1 MGLGGIKLAE
11 YADPRA
17 VSRGVGLAASSK
29 AVAARTVRRD
39 DDVTIIA
46 AQVASASGIADYF
59 DTSVMFGDFESRIV
73 DYECTCPA
81 IARFDG
87 LCKHCVALV
96 TTYFTQPHSFRDTGA
111 NRTATRSRRAT
122 SEALARCLAQGAPA
136 PAGAGS
142 RGTGALAL
150 GVAPGSVHLA
160 VRLIFDG
167 RFWSMS
173 LDAEGL
179 QGTYVVRD
187 VEAFAHRVRRG
198 EHFSYGKKLAFAHRL
213 EAFDEPS
220 RAVARKVAELFPDE
234 RLFGG
239 SMFRTAGSKRVVRL
253 RESELADMLA
263 AMGEG
268 AAFTLERRGG
278 IEEEAQARWG
288 RPSDRARA
296 QEKAAPEAGNGVA
309 TSGSA
314 SATSA
319 PTQWIIAEDVPALA
333 LRFVSA
339 EDGYSLALSE
349 PVLVVRGLEEAFVLF
364 DGTAARVTG
373 ADARAFAFLR
383 EAGLTEEGAD
393 AGVSAGAGA
402 GGSVFVAERD
412 AEAFCN
418 RALPVLGETIDVE
431 LPEVWEALRPVAG
444 TLAFYFD
451 VTGKKEAA
459 LIRLVVKAFYGERE
473 VVLESPADSVEEPEL
488 RPASS
493 QAFRDQALEDAAV
506 AMAAQFFDG
515 SMTLPL
521 RQTELAGELLY
532 GGLAQFRAIG
542 DVFTTPAFD
551 RLIVERPPRVSLG
564 LSLRANLI
572 QMDVRE
578 SDLSADELRA
588 MLSAYRR
595 RKRFHRLSDGRIA
608 ALADGDVAA
617 LDDMMRDLGVSADEL
632 LAGGAELPTYQ
643 AFYLDREYGDAVRDR
658 AFEDYLRCLDGPGEP
673 VAVPA
678 SLTGTLRPYQME
690 GFQWLARL
698 ASLGFGGILADEM
711 GLGKT
716 LQMIALVKSLRDTDK
731 LDGPVLVACP
741 ASLVFNWADEFARFA
756 PDVPVCALEGSRPH
770 REALLARAS
779 GVVAEKGRV
788 CGSGRAL
795 GRGDAADGDASEAAA
810 SAVIVA
816 SYDRVRID
824 AASLARIE
832 WSLVVLDEAQYIKNH
847 ATKTTRAVKRLRSRL
862 RFALTGTPVENRL
875 SELWSIFDFLMPG
888 FLGSYERFRERYELG
903 IIGEDEEAAARL
915 RALIEPFVLR
925 RRKADVL
932 TDLPAKFESIRYVP
946 LGREQ
951 RRLYDGAEQRLRED
965 LNAQKRQNASRANRR
980 GRIPDAEKSA
990 VEVLAELTRLR
1001 QIALDPSLVFENY
1014 KGGAEKLG
1022 AIMELVDE
1030 AMEAGRKVLVFSQF
1044 TSYLDVLS
1052 AEFDRRGI
1060 GHFAITGATPKR
1072 ERVRLVNEFNGDE
1085 TPVFLVSLK
1094 AGGTGLNLTGASVVV
1109 HADPWWNAAATD
1121 QATDRA
1127 HRIGQSR
1134 EVDVYKVVAK
1144 GTIEERIVALQEAK
1158 RDLADSV
1165 IAATN
1170 GEALAGL
1177 TRERLAELL
1186 GEAD

>member
-17 VSRGVGLAASSK
+17 VSRGVGIAAHAASI
-29 AVAARTVRRD
+29 ADRRVRRRD
-39 DDVTIIA
+39 DASVITGR
-46 AQVASASGIADYF
+46 VASASGVADYF
-59 DTSVMFGDFESRIV
+59 NVDVVFADFESRIV
-73 DYECTCPA
+73 DYDCDCPA
-81 IARFDG
+81 AARFEG
-87 LCKHCVALV
+87 MCKHCVALTV
-96 TTYFTQPHSFRDTGA
+96 AYFAQPKSFEEIGDGRAAVSPG
-111 NRTATRSRRAT
+111 RTT
-122 SEALARCLAQGAPA
+122 SEALAQCLAARSDATPV
-136 PAGAGS
+136 
-142 RGTGALAL
+142 RVGALAADAAA
-150 GVAPGSVHLA
+150 GTVHLA
-160 VRLIFDG
+160 VHLAYDR
-167 RFWSMS
+167 RFWSMD
-173 LDAEGL
+173 LTVEGPR
-179 QGTYVVRD
+179 GTYVVRD
-187 VEAFAHRVRRG
+187 LEAFAHRVQRG

-213 EAFDEPS
+213 EAFDGPS

-239 SMFRTAGSKRVVRL
+239 SMFRAAGSKRAVRL
-253 RESELADMLA
+253 REAELADLLT

-268 AAFTLERRGG
+268 AEFTFGGWDAPPAAASRG
-278 IEEEAQARWG
+278 A
-288 RPSDRARA
+288 
-296 QEKAAPEAGNGVA
+296 AAPGAREGDEKQGNGDDLWVVA
-309 TSGSA
+309 G
-314 SATSA
+314 
-319 PTQWIIAEDVPALA
+319 DVPALT
-333 LRFVSA
+333 LRFVPA
-339 EDGYSLALSE
+339 DGGFELALSE
-349 PVLVVRGLEEAFVLF
+349 RVLVVRGLQEAFVLSAAL
-364 DGTAARVTG
+364 AARATG
-373 ADARAFAFLR
+373 VDARAFAWLR
-383 EAGLTEEGAD
+383 EAGLTVDGAAGEGA
-393 AGVSAGAGA
+393 
-402 GGSVFVAERD
+402 VFIAERD
-412 AEAFCN
+412 AEAFC
-418 RALPVLGETIDVE
+418 RCALPVLEETLSVE
-431 LPEVWEALRPVAG
+431 LPEAWEALRPVAG

-459 LIRLVVKAFYGERE
+459 LIRLTVKAFYGERE
-473 VVLESPADSVEEPEL
+473 VVLESPADSAEEPEL

-493 QAFRDQALEDAAV
+493 QAFRDQDLEDAGV
-506 AMAAQFFDG
+506 AAAAQFFDG
-515 SMTLPL
+515 SCTLPL

-532 GGLAQFRAIG
+532 GGLSQFRAVG
-542 DVFTTPAFD
+542 EVFTTPAFD
-551 RLIVERPPRVSLG
+551 RLIMERPPRVSLG

-608 ALADGDVAA
+608 ALGEGDVAA
-617 LDDMMRDLGVSADEL
+617 LGDMMRDLGVSADAL
-632 LAGGAELPTYQ
+632 LDGGAELPTYQ

-658 AFEDYLRCLDGPGEP
+658 AFEDYLRCLDGSPAAAE
-673 VAVPA
+673 VPA
-678 SLTGTLRPYQME
+678 SLAGTLRPYQAE
-690 GFQWLARL
+690 GFRWLSRL

-716 LQMIALVKSLRDTDK
+716 LQMIALVKSLRDSGQ
-731 LDGPVLVACP
+731 LGGSVLVVCP

-756 PDVPVCALEGSRPH
+756 PDVPVVPLEGSRVQ
-770 REALLARAS
+770 REMLVERAEGES
-779 GVVAEKGRV
+779 R
-788 CGSGRAL
+788 
-795 GRGDAADGDASEAAA
+795 
-810 SAVIVA
+810 VIVA

-824 AASLARIE
+824 GPQLARAE
-832 WSLVVLDEAQYIKNH
+832 WGMVVLDEAQYIKNH
-847 ATKTTRAVKRLRSRL
+847 ATKTTRAVKRLAAPL

-903 IIGEDEEAAARL
+903 IIGEDGEAAARL

-925 RRKADVL
+925 RRKAEVL
-932 TDLPAKFESIRYVP
+932 IDLPAKFENIRYVP
-946 LGREQ
+946 LSREQ

-980 GRIPDAEKSA
+980 GHIPDAEKSA

-1001 QIALDPSLVFENY
+1001 QIALDPALVFENY

-1044 TSYLDVLS
+1044 TSYLDVLA
-1052 AEFDRRGI
+1052 AELDRRGI

-1072 ERVRLVNEFNGDE
+1072 ERVRLVNRFNGDG

-1127 HRIGQSR
+1127 HRIGQNR

-1144 GTIEERIVALQEAK
+1144 GTVEERIVALQEAK

>member
-17 VSRGVGLAASSK
+17 VSRGVGIAANAASI
-29 AVAARTVRRD
+29 VDRRVRRS
-39 DDVTIIA
+39 DDVSVVTGR
-46 AQVASASGIADYF
+46 VASASGIADYF
-59 DTSVMFGDFESRIV
+59 NVDVVFADFESRII
-73 DYECTCPA
+73 DYDCDCPA
-81 IARFDG
+81 AARFDG
-87 LCKHCVALV
+87 MCKHCVALTV
-96 TTYFTQPHSFRDTGA
+96 AYFAQPKSFEEIGDVRAAVSPG
-111 NRTATRSRRAT
+111 RTT
-122 SEALARCLAQGAPA
+122 SEALAQCLAARSDATPV
-136 PAGAGS
+136 
-142 RGTGALAL
+142 RVGALAVDAAA
-150 GVAPGSVHLA
+150 GTVHLA
-160 VRLIFDG
+160 VHLAYDG
-167 RFWSMS
+167 RFWSMD
-173 LDAEGL
+173 LTVEGPR
-179 QGTYVVRD
+179 GTYVVRD
-187 VEAFAHRVRRG
+187 LEAFAHRVQRG

-213 EAFDEPS
+213 EAFDGPS

-239 SMFRTAGSKRVVRL
+239 SMFRTAGSKREVRL
-253 RESELADMLA
+253 REAELAGMLG

-268 AAFTLERRGG
+268 ASFMLERRDRD
-278 IEEEAQARWG
+278 AAAPAPARW
-288 RPSDRARA
+288 
-296 QEKAAPEAGNGVA
+296 V
-309 TSGSA
+309 
-314 SATSA
+314 
-319 PTQWIIAEDVPALA
+319 IAEDTPALSLEFA
-333 LRFVSA
+333 PAEGGYDLR
-339 EDGYSLALSE
+339 LSE
-349 PVLVVRGLEEAFVLF
+349 PVLVVRGLEEAFVLS
-364 DGTAARVTG
+364 DGAAARAAG

-383 EAGLTEEGAD
+383 EAGLTEEGAN

-402 GGSVFVAERD
+402 GGGVFVAERD
-412 AEAFCN
+412 AEAFCR
-418 RALPVLGETIDVE
+418 RALPVLEETIDVE
-431 LPEVWEALRPVAG
+431 LPETWEALRPVAG

-473 VVLESPADSVEEPEL
+473 VVLESPADFAEEPEL

-493 QAFRDQALEDAAV
+493 QAFRDQDLEDAGVAV
-506 AMAAQFFDG
+506 AAQFFDG

-521 RQTELAGELLY
+521 RQTELAGDLLY
-532 GGLAQFRAIG
+532 GGLVQFRALG
-542 DVFTTPAFD
+542 EVFTTPAFD

-595 RKRFHRLSDGRIA
+595 RKRFHRMSDGRIA
-608 ALADGDVAA
+608 ALGEGDVAA
-617 LDDMMRDLGVSADEL
+617 LGDMMRDLGVSADEL
-632 LAGGAELPTYQ
+632 LDGGAELPTYQ

-658 AFEDYLRCLDGPGEP
+658 AFEDYLRCLDGPGEL
-673 VAVPA
+673 VAAPA
-678 SLTGTLRPYQME
+678 SLADTLRPYQVE
-690 GFQWLARL
+690 GFRWLARL

-716 LQMIALVKSLRDTDK
+716 LQMIALVKSLRDSGQ
-731 LDGPVLVACP
+731 LGGPVLVACP

-756 PDVPVCALEGSRPH
+756 PDVPVCALEGSRAH
-770 REALLARAS
+770 REALLFRATQ
-779 GVVAEKGRV
+779 GIDEGRV
-788 CGSGRAL
+788 LGCGD
-795 GRGDAADGDASEAAA
+795 DAGEDARTAGERIAGASSADVPC
-810 SAVIVA
+810 VIVA

-824 AASLARIE
+824 GAQLARVE
-832 WSLVVLDEAQYIKNH
+832 WGLVVLDEAQYIKNH
-847 ATKTTRAVKRLRSRL
+847 ATKTTRAVKRLRAPL

-932 TDLPAKFESIRYVP
+932 TDLPAKLESIRYVP
-946 LGREQ
+946 LGCEQ

-980 GRIPDAEKSA
+980 GHIPDAEKSA

-1001 QIALDPSLVFENY
+1001 QIALDPALVFENY

-1052 AEFDRRGI
+1052 AELDRRGI

-1072 ERVRLVNEFNGDE
+1072 ERVRLVNEFNANE

-1127 HRIGQSR
+1127 HRIGQNR

-1165 IAATN
+1165 IAATA

>member
-17 VSRGVGLAASSK
+17 VSRGVGIAANAASI
-29 AVAARTVRRD
+29 VDRRVRRS
-39 DDVTIIA
+39 DDVSVVTGR
-46 AQVASASGIADYF
+46 VASASGIADYF
-59 DTSVMFGDFESRIV
+59 NVDVVFADFESRII
-73 DYECTCPA
+73 DYDCDCPA
-81 IARFDG
+81 AARFDG
-87 LCKHCVALV
+87 MCKHCVALTV
-96 TTYFTQPHSFRDTGA
+96 AYFAQPKSFEEIGDVRAAVSPG
-111 NRTATRSRRAT
+111 RTT
-122 SEALARCLAQGAPA
+122 SEALAQCLAARSDATPV
-136 PAGAGS
+136 
-142 RGTGALAL
+142 RVGALAVDAAA
-150 GVAPGSVHLA
+150 GTVHLA
-160 VRLIFDG
+160 VHLAYDG
-167 RFWSMS
+167 RFWSMD
-173 LDAEGL
+173 LTVEGPR
-179 QGTYVVRD
+179 GTYVVRD
-187 VEAFAHRVRRG
+187 LEAFAHRVQRG

-213 EAFDEPS
+213 EAFDGPS

-239 SMFRTAGSKRVVRL
+239 SMFRTAGSKREVRL
-253 RESELADMLA
+253 REAELAGMLG

-268 AAFTLERRGG
+268 AEFTFGGWEAPLAVANRGTVEPG
-278 IEEEAQARWG
+278 AREG
-288 RPSDRARA
+288 D
-296 QEKAAPEAGNGVA
+296 EKQGNGDGLWVV
-309 TSGSA
+309 TR
-314 SATSA
+314 
-319 PTQWIIAEDVPALA
+319 DVPALT
-333 LRFVSA
+333 LRFVPA
-339 EDGYSLALSE
+339 EGGFELALSE
-349 PVLVVRGLEEAFVLF
+349 RVLVVRGLEEAFVLS
-364 DGTAARVTG
+364 DGVAARATG
-373 ADARAFAFLR
+373 ADARAFAWLR
-383 EAGLTEEGAD
+383 EAGLTAD
-393 AGVSAGAGA
+393 GSAGEAP
-402 GGSVFVAERD
+402 VFIAERD
-412 AEAFCN
+412 AEAFCR
-418 RALPVLGETIDVE
+418 RALPVLEETLSVE
-431 LPEVWEALRPVAG
+431 LPETWEALRPVAG

-473 VVLESPADSVEEPEL
+473 VVLESPADSAEEPEL

-493 QAFRDQALEDAAV
+493 QAFRDQDLEDAGVAV
-506 AMAAQFFDG
+506 AAQFFDG

-521 RQTELAGELLY
+521 RQTELAGDLLY
-532 GGLAQFRAIG
+532 GGLVQFRALG
-542 DVFTTPAFD
+542 EVFTTPAFD

-595 RKRFHRLSDGRIA
+595 RKRFHRMSDGRIA
-608 ALADGDVAA
+608 ALGEGDVAA
-617 LDDMMRDLGVSADEL
+617 LGDMMRDLGVSADEL
-632 LAGGAELPTYQ
+632 LDGGAELPTYQ

-673 VAVPA
+673 VAAPA
-678 SLTGTLRPYQME
+678 SLAGTLRPYQVE
-690 GFQWLARL
+690 GFRWLARL

-716 LQMIALVKSLRDTDK
+716 LQMIALVKSLRDSGQ
-731 LDGPVLVACP
+731 LGGPVLVACP

-756 PDVPVCALEGSRPH
+756 LDVPVCALEGSRAH
-770 REALLARAS
+770 REVLLFRATQ
-779 GVVAEKGRV
+779 GIDEGRV
-788 CGSGRAL
+788 LGCGD
-795 GRGDAADGDASEAAA
+795 DAGEDARTAGERIAGASSADVPC
-810 SAVIVA
+810 VIVA

-824 AASLARIE
+824 GAQLARVE
-832 WSLVVLDEAQYIKNH
+832 WGLVVLDEAQYIKNH
-847 ATKTTRAVKRLRSRL
+847 ATKTTRAVKRLRAPL

-932 TDLPAKFESIRYVP
+932 TDLPAKFEGIRYVP
-946 LGREQ
+946 LSREQ

-980 GRIPDAEKSA
+980 GHIPDAEKSA

-1052 AEFDRRGI
+1052 AELDRRGI

-1072 ERVRLVNEFNGDE
+1072 ERVRLVNEFNANE

-1127 HRIGQSR
+1127 HRIGQNR

-1165 IAATN
+1165 IAATA

>member
-17 VSRGVGLAASSK
+17 VSRGVGIAANAASI
-29 AVAARTVRRD
+29 VDRRVRRS
-39 DDVTIIA
+39 DDVSVVTGR
-46 AQVASASGIADYF
+46 VASASGIADYF
-59 DTSVMFGDFESRIV
+59 NVDVVFADFESRII
-73 DYECTCPA
+73 DYDCDCPA
-81 IARFDG
+81 AARFDG
-87 LCKHCVALV
+87 MCKHCVALTV
-96 TTYFTQPHSFRDTGA
+96 AYFAQPKSFEEACDGRVA
-111 NRTATRSRRAT
+111 VSSARKT
-122 SEALARCLAQGAPA
+122 SEALAQCLAARPGAT
-136 PAGAGS
+136 GVNAGS
-142 RGTGALAL
+142 AIAGTASGA
-150 GVAPGSVHLA
+150 VHLA
-160 VRLIFDG
+160 VHLAYDG

-173 LDAEGL
+173 LDAEGS
-179 QGTYVVRD
+179 QGAYVVRD
-187 VEAFAHRVRRG
+187 MEAFAHRVQRG
-198 EHFSYGKKLAFAHRL
+198 EFFSYGKKLAFAHRL
-213 EAFDEPS
+213 EAFDGPS
-220 RAVARKVAELFPDE
+220 RAVARTLVEVFPDE

-239 SMFRTAGSKRVVRL
+239 STFRAVSGKREVRL
-253 RESELADMLA
+253 REAELAGMLG

-268 AAFTLERRGG
+268 AEFTFGGWEAPLAVANRGTVG
-278 IEEEAQARWG
+278 PGAREG
-288 RPSDRARA
+288 D
-296 QEKAAPEAGNGVA
+296 EKQGNGDGLWVVA
-309 TSGSA
+309 R
-314 SATSA
+314 
-319 PTQWIIAEDVPALA
+319 DVPALT
-333 LRFVSA
+333 LRFVPA
-339 EDGYSLALSE
+339 EGGFELALSE
-349 PVLVVRGLEEAFVLF
+349 RVLVVRGLEEAFVLS
-364 DGTAARVTG
+364 DGVAARATG
-373 ADARAFAFLR
+373 ADARAFAWLR
-383 EAGLTEEGAD
+383 EAGLTAD
-393 AGVSAGAGA
+393 GSAGEAP
-402 GGSVFVAERD
+402 VFIAERD
-412 AEAFCN
+412 AEAFCR
-418 RALPVLGETIDVE
+418 RALPVLEETLSVE
-431 LPEVWEALRPVAG
+431 LPEAWEALRPVAG

-459 LIRLVVKAFYGERE
+459 LIRLTVKAFYGERE
-473 VVLESPADSVEEPEL
+473 VVLESPADSAEEPEL

-493 QAFRDQALEDAAV
+493 QAFRDQDLEDAGV

-542 DVFTTPAFD
+542 EVFTTPAFD

-595 RKRFHRLSDGRIA
+595 RKRFHRMSDGRIA
-608 ALADGDVAA
+608 ALGEGDVAA
-617 LDDMMRDLGVSADEL
+617 LGDMMRDLGVSADEL
-632 LAGGAELPTYQ
+632 LDGGAELPTYQ

-658 AFEDYLRCLDGPGEP
+658 AFEDYLRCLDGPGEL
-673 VAVPA
+673 VAAPA
-678 SLTGTLRPYQME
+678 SLADTLRPYQVE
-690 GFQWLARL
+690 GFRWLARL

-716 LQMIALVKSLRDTDK
+716 LQMIALVKSLRDSGQ
-731 LDGPVLVACP
+731 LGGPVLVACP

-756 PDVPVCALEGSRPH
+756 PDVLVIALEGSRAH
-770 REALLARAS
+770 REALLARAN
-779 GVVAEKGRV
+779 GAPCVV
-788 CGSGRAL
+788 
-795 GRGDAADGDASEAAA
+795 
-810 SAVIVA
+810 VA

-832 WSLVVLDEAQYIKNH
+832 WGLVVLDEAQYIKNH

-932 TDLPAKFESIRYVP
+932 TDLPAKLESIRYVP

-965 LNAQKRQNASRANRR
+965 LNTQKRQNASRANRR
-980 GRIPDAEKSA
+980 GHIPDAEKSA

-1001 QIALDPSLVFENY
+1001 QIALDPALVFENY

-1030 AMEAGRKVLVFSQF
+1030 AMEAGRKVLIFSQF

-1052 AEFDRRGI
+1052 AELDRRGI

-1072 ERVRLVNEFNGDE
+1072 ERVRLVNEFNNDE

-1127 HRIGQSR
+1127 HRIGQNR

-1144 GTIEERIVALQEAK
+1144 GTIEERIVALQQAK

-1165 IAATN
+1165 IAATG

>member
-17 VSRGVGLAASSK
+17 VSRGVGIAANAASI
-29 AVAARTVRRD
+29 VDRRVRRS
-39 DDVTIIA
+39 DDVSVVTGR
-46 AQVASASGIADYF
+46 VASASGIADYF
-59 DTSVMFGDFESRIV
+59 NVDVVFADFESRII
-73 DYECTCPA
+73 DYDCDCPA
-81 IARFDG
+81 AARFDG
-87 LCKHCVALV
+87 MCKHCVALTV
-96 TTYFTQPHSFRDTGA
+96 AYFAQPKSFEEIGDGRAAVSPG
-111 NRTATRSRRAT
+111 RTT
-122 SEALARCLAQGAPA
+122 SEALAQCLAARSDATPV
-136 PAGAGS
+136 
-142 RGTGALAL
+142 RVGALAVDAAA
-150 GVAPGSVHLA
+150 GTVHLA
-160 VRLIFDG
+160 VHLAYDG
-167 RFWSMS
+167 RFWSMG
-173 LDAEGL
+173 LTVEGPR
-179 QGTYVVRD
+179 GTYVVRD
-187 VEAFAHRVRRG
+187 LEAFAHRVQRG

-213 EAFDEPS
+213 EAFDGPS

-239 SMFRTAGSKRVVRL
+239 SMFRTAGSKRAVRL
-253 RESELADMLA
+253 REAELSGMLG

-268 AAFTLERRGG
+268 ASFMLERRDRD
-278 IEEEAQARWG
+278 AAAPAPARW
-288 RPSDRARA
+288 
-296 QEKAAPEAGNGVA
+296 V
-309 TSGSA
+309 
-314 SATSA
+314 
-319 PTQWIIAEDVPALA
+319 IAEDTPALSLGFA
-333 LRFVSA
+333 PAEGGYDLR
-339 EDGYSLALSE
+339 LSE
-349 PVLVVRGLEEAFVLF
+349 PVLVVRGLEEAFVLS
-364 DGTAARVTG
+364 DGAAARATG

-383 EAGLTEEGAD
+383 EAGLTEEGAN

-402 GGSVFVAERD
+402 GGGVFVAERD
-412 AEAFCN
+412 AEAFCR
-418 RALPVLGETIDVE
+418 RALPVLEETIDVE
-431 LPEVWEALRPVAG
+431 LPETWEALRPVAG

-473 VVLESPADSVEEPEL
+473 VVLESPADSAEEPEL

-493 QAFRDQALEDAAV
+493 QAFRDQDLEDAGVAV
-506 AMAAQFFDG
+506 AAQFFDG

-521 RQTELAGELLY
+521 RQTELAGDLLY
-532 GGLAQFRAIG
+532 GGLVQFRALG
-542 DVFTTPAFD
+542 EVFTTPAFD

-595 RKRFHRLSDGRIA
+595 RKRFHRMSDGRIA
-608 ALADGDVAA
+608 ALGEGDVAA
-617 LDDMMRDLGVSADEL
+617 LGDMMRDLGVSADEL
-632 LAGGAELPTYQ
+632 LDGGAELPTYQ

-658 AFEDYLRCLDGPGEP
+658 AFEDYLRCLDEPGEL
-673 VAVPA
+673 VAAPA
-678 SLTGTLRPYQME
+678 SLVDTLRPYQVE
-690 GFQWLARL
+690 GFRWLARL

-716 LQMIALVKSLRDTDK
+716 LQMIALVKSLRDSGQ
-731 LDGPVLVACP
+731 LGGPVLVACP

-756 PDVPVCALEGSRPH
+756 PDVPVCALEGSRAH
-770 REALLARAS
+770 REALLFRATQ
-779 GVVAEKGRV
+779 GIDEGRV
-788 CGSGRAL
+788 LGCGD
-795 GRGDAADGDASEAAA
+795 DADEDARTAGERIAGASSADVPC
-810 SAVIVA
+810 VIVA

-824 AASLARIE
+824 GAQLARVE
-832 WSLVVLDEAQYIKNH
+832 WGLVVLDEAQYIKNH

-932 TDLPAKFESIRYVP
+932 TDLPAKLESIRYVP

-980 GRIPDAEKSA
+980 GHIPDAEKSA

-1001 QIALDPSLVFENY
+1001 QIALDPALVFENY

-1030 AMEAGRKVLVFSQF
+1030 AMEAGRKVLIFSQF

-1052 AEFDRRGI
+1052 AELDRRGI

-1072 ERVRLVNEFNGDE
+1072 ERVRLVRQFNNDE

-1127 HRIGQSR
+1127 HRIGQNR

-1144 GTIEERIVALQEAK
+1144 GTIEERIVALQQAK

-1165 IAATN
+1165 IAATG

>member
-17 VSRGVGLAASSK
+17 VSRGVGIAANAASI
-29 AVAARTVRRD
+29 VDRRVRRS
-39 DDVTIIA
+39 DDVSVVTGR
-46 AQVASASGIADYF
+46 VASASGIADYF
-59 DTSVMFGDFESRIV
+59 NVDVVFADFESRII
-73 DYECTCPA
+73 DYDCDCPA
-81 IARFDG
+81 AARFDG
-87 LCKHCVALV
+87 MCKHCVALTV
-96 TTYFTQPHSFRDTGA
+96 AYFAQPKSFEEACDGRVA
-111 NRTATRSRRAT
+111 VSSARKT
-122 SEALARCLAQGAPA
+122 SEALAQCLAARPGAT
-136 PAGAGS
+136 GVNAGS
-142 RGTGALAL
+142 AIAGTASGA
-150 GVAPGSVHLA
+150 VHLA
-160 VRLIFDG
+160 VHLAYDG

-173 LDAEGL
+173 LDAEGP
-179 QGTYVVRD
+179 QGAYVVRD
-187 VEAFAHRVRRG
+187 MEAFAHRVQRG
-198 EHFSYGKKLAFAHRL
+198 EFFSYGKKLAFAHRL
-213 EAFDEPS
+213 EAFDGPS

-239 SMFRTAGSKRVVRL
+239 SMFRTAGSKRAVRL
-253 RESELADMLA
+253 REAELAGMLG

-268 AAFTLERRGG
+268 ASFMLERRDRD
-278 IEEEAQARWG
+278 AAAPAPARW
-288 RPSDRARA
+288 
-296 QEKAAPEAGNGVA
+296 V
-309 TSGSA
+309 
-314 SATSA
+314 
-319 PTQWIIAEDVPALA
+319 IAEDTPALSLGFA
-333 LRFVSA
+333 PAEGGYDLR
-339 EDGYSLALSE
+339 LSE
-349 PVLVVRGLEEAFVLF
+349 PVLVVRGLEEAFVLS
-364 DGTAARVTG
+364 DGAAARATG

-383 EAGLTEEGAD
+383 EAGLTEEGAN

-402 GGSVFVAERD
+402 GGGVFVAERD
-412 AEAFCN
+412 AEAFCR
-418 RALPVLGETIDVE
+418 RALPVLEETIDVE
-431 LPEVWEALRPVAG
+431 LPETWEALRPVAG

-459 LIRLVVKAFYGERE
+459 LIRLTVKAFYGERE
-473 VVLESPADSVEEPEL
+473 VVLESPADSAEEPEL

-493 QAFRDQALEDAAV
+493 QAFRDQDLEDAGVAV
-506 AMAAQFFDG
+506 AAQFFDG

-521 RQTELAGELLY
+521 RQTELAGDLLY
-532 GGLAQFRAIG
+532 GGLVQFRAIG
-542 DVFTTPAFD
+542 EVFTTPAFD

-595 RKRFHRLSDGRIA
+595 RKRFHRMSDGRIA
-608 ALADGDVAA
+608 ALGEGDVAA
-617 LDDMMRDLGVSADEL
+617 LGDMMRDLGVSADAL
-632 LAGGAELPTYQ
+632 LEGGAELPTYQ

-658 AFEDYLRCLDGPGEP
+658 AFEDYLCCLDGPGEL
-673 VAVPA
+673 VAAPA
-678 SLTGTLRPYQME
+678 SLAGTLRPYQVE
-690 GFQWLARL
+690 GFRWLARL

-716 LQMIALVKSLRDTDK
+716 LQMIALVKSLRDSGQ
-731 LDGPVLVACP
+731 LGGPVLVACP

-756 PDVPVCALEGSRPH
+756 PDVPVCALEGSRAH
-770 REALLARAS
+770 REALLFRATQ
-779 GVVAEKGRV
+779 GIDEGRV
-788 CGSGRAL
+788 LGCGD
-795 GRGDAADGDASEAAA
+795 DAGEDARTAGERIAGASSADVPC
-810 SAVIVA
+810 VIVA

-824 AASLARIE
+824 GAQLARVE
-832 WSLVVLDEAQYIKNH
+832 WGLVVLDEAQYIKNH

-903 IIGEDEEAAARL
+903 IIGEDEETAARL

-932 TDLPAKFESIRYVP
+932 TDLPAKLESIRYVP

-980 GRIPDAEKSA
+980 GHIPDAEKSA

-1001 QIALDPSLVFENY
+1001 QIALDPALVFENY

-1052 AEFDRRGI
+1052 AELDRRGI

-1072 ERVRLVNEFNGDE
+1072 ERVRLVRQFNNDE

-1127 HRIGQSR
+1127 HRIGQNR

-1144 GTIEERIVALQEAK
+1144 GTIEERIVALQQAK

-1165 IAATN
+1165 IAATG

>member
-17 VSRGVGLAASSK
+17 VSRGVGIAANAASI
-29 AVAARTVRRD
+29 VDRRVRRS
-39 DDVTIIA
+39 DDVSVVTGR
-46 AQVASASGIADYF
+46 VASASGIADYF
-59 DTSVMFGDFESRIV
+59 NVDVVFADFESRII
-73 DYECTCPA
+73 DYDCDCPA
-81 IARFDG
+81 AARFDG
-87 LCKHCVALV
+87 MCKHCVALTV
-96 TTYFTQPHSFRDTGA
+96 AYFAQPKSFEEIGDGRAAVSPG
-111 NRTATRSRRAT
+111 RTT
-122 SEALARCLAQGAPA
+122 SEALAQCLAARSDATPV
-136 PAGAGS
+136 
-142 RGTGALAL
+142 RVGALAVDAAA
-150 GVAPGSVHLA
+150 GTVHLA
-160 VRLIFDG
+160 VHLAYDG
-167 RFWSMS
+167 RFWSMD
-173 LDAEGL
+173 LTVEGPR
-179 QGTYVVRD
+179 GTYVVRD
-187 VEAFAHRVRRG
+187 LEAFAHRVQRG

-213 EAFDEPS
+213 EAFDGPS

-239 SMFRTAGSKRVVRL
+239 SMFRTAGSKRAVRL
-253 RESELADMLA
+253 REAELSGMLG

-268 AAFTLERRGG
+268 ASFMLERRDRD
-278 IEEEAQARWG
+278 AAAPAPARW
-288 RPSDRARA
+288 
-296 QEKAAPEAGNGVA
+296 V
-309 TSGSA
+309 
-314 SATSA
+314 
-319 PTQWIIAEDVPALA
+319 IAEDTPALSLGFA
-333 LRFVSA
+333 PAEGGYDLR
-339 EDGYSLALSE
+339 LSE
-349 PVLVVRGLEEAFVLF
+349 PVLVVRGLEEAFVLS
-364 DGTAARVTG
+364 DGAAARATG

-383 EAGLTEEGAD
+383 EAGLTEEGAN

-402 GGSVFVAERD
+402 GGGVFVAERD
-412 AEAFCN
+412 AEAFCR
-418 RALPVLGETIDVE
+418 RALPVLEETIDVE
-431 LPEVWEALRPVAG
+431 LPETWEALRPVAG

-473 VVLESPADSVEEPEL
+473 VVLESPADSAEEPEL

-493 QAFRDQALEDAAV
+493 QAFRDQDLEDAGVAV
-506 AMAAQFFDG
+506 AAQFFDG

-521 RQTELAGELLY
+521 RQTELAGDLLY
-532 GGLAQFRAIG
+532 GGLVQFRALG
-542 DVFTTPAFD
+542 EVFTTPAFD

-595 RKRFHRLSDGRIA
+595 RKRFHRMSDGRIA
-608 ALADGDVAA
+608 ALGEGDVAA
-617 LDDMMRDLGVSADEL
+617 LGDMMRDLGVSADEL
-632 LAGGAELPTYQ
+632 LDGGAELPIYQ

-658 AFEDYLRCLDGPGEP
+658 AFEDYLRCLDEPGEL
-673 VAVPA
+673 VAAPA
-678 SLTGTLRPYQME
+678 SLVDTLRPYQVE
-690 GFQWLARL
+690 GFRWLARL

-716 LQMIALVKSLRDTDK
+716 LQMIALVKSLRDSGQ
-731 LDGPVLVACP
+731 LGGPVLVACP
-741 ASLVFNWADEFARFA
+741 ASLVFNWADEFVRFA
-756 PDVPVCALEGSRPH
+756 LDVPVCTLEGSRAH
-770 REALLARAS
+770 REALLFRATQ
-779 GVVAEKGRV
+779 GIDEGRV
-788 CGSGRAL
+788 LGCGD
-795 GRGDAADGDASEAAA
+795 DAGEDARTAGERIAGASSADVPC
-810 SAVIVA
+810 VIVA

-824 AASLARIE
+824 GAQLARVE
-832 WSLVVLDEAQYIKNH
+832 WGLVVLDEAQYIKNH

-862 RFALTGTPVENRL
+862 RFVLTGTPVENRL

-932 TDLPAKFESIRYVP
+932 TDLPAKLESIRYVP

-980 GRIPDAEKSA
+980 GHIPDAEKSA

-1001 QIALDPSLVFENY
+1001 QIALDPALVFENY

-1030 AMEAGRKVLVFSQF
+1030 AMEAGRKVLIFSQF
-1044 TSYLDVLS
+1044 TSYLEVLS
-1052 AEFDRRGI
+1052 AELDRRGI

-1127 HRIGQSR
+1127 HRIGQNR

-1144 GTIEERIVALQEAK
+1144 GTIEERIVALQQAK

-1165 IAATN
+1165 IAATG

-1186 GEAD
+1186 GEED

>member
-17 VSRGVGLAASSK
+17 VSRGVGIAANAASI
-29 AVAARTVRRD
+29 VDRRVRRS
-39 DDVTIIA
+39 DDVSVVTGR
-46 AQVASASGIADYF
+46 VASASGIADYF
-59 DTSVMFGDFESRIV
+59 NVDVVFADFESRII
-73 DYECTCPA
+73 DYDCDCPA
-81 IARFDG
+81 AARFDG
-87 LCKHCVALV
+87 MCKHCVALTV
-96 TTYFTQPHSFRDTGA
+96 AYFAQPKSFEEIGDGRAAVSPG
-111 NRTATRSRRAT
+111 RTT
-122 SEALARCLAQGAPA
+122 SEALAQCLAARSDATPV
-136 PAGAGS
+136 
-142 RGTGALAL
+142 RVGALAVDAAA
-150 GVAPGSVHLA
+150 GTVHLA
-160 VRLIFDG
+160 VHLAYDG
-167 RFWSMS
+167 RFWSMD
-173 LDAEGL
+173 LTVEGPR
-179 QGTYVVRD
+179 GTYVVRD
-187 VEAFAHRVRRG
+187 LEAFAHRVQRG

-213 EAFDEPS
+213 EAFDGPS

-239 SMFRTAGSKRVVRL
+239 SMFRTAGSKRAVRL
-253 RESELADMLA
+253 REAELSGMLG

-268 AAFTLERRGG
+268 ASFMLERRDRD
-278 IEEEAQARWG
+278 AAAPAPARW
-288 RPSDRARA
+288 
-296 QEKAAPEAGNGVA
+296 V
-309 TSGSA
+309 
-314 SATSA
+314 
-319 PTQWIIAEDVPALA
+319 IAEDTPALSLGFA
-333 LRFVSA
+333 PAEGGYDLR
-339 EDGYSLALSE
+339 LSE
-349 PVLVVRGLEEAFVLF
+349 PVLVVRGLEEAFVLS
-364 DGTAARVTG
+364 DGAAARATG

-383 EAGLTEEGAD
+383 EAGLTEEGAN

-402 GGSVFVAERD
+402 GGGVFVAERD
-412 AEAFCN
+412 AEAFCR
-418 RALPVLGETIDVE
+418 RALPVLEETIDVE
-431 LPEVWEALRPVAG
+431 LPETWEALRPVAG

-473 VVLESPADSVEEPEL
+473 VVLESPADSAEEPEL

-493 QAFRDQALEDAAV
+493 QAFRDQDLEDAGVAV
-506 AMAAQFFDG
+506 AAQFFDG

-521 RQTELAGELLY
+521 RQTELAGDLLY
-532 GGLAQFRAIG
+532 GGLVQFRALG
-542 DVFTTPAFD
+542 EVFTTPAFD

-595 RKRFHRLSDGRIA
+595 RKRFHRMSDGRIA
-608 ALADGDVAA
+608 ALGEGDVAA
-617 LDDMMRDLGVSADEL
+617 LGDMMRDLGVSADEL
-632 LAGGAELPTYQ
+632 LDGGAELPTYQ

-658 AFEDYLRCLDGPGEP
+658 AFEDYLRCLDEPGEL
-673 VAVPA
+673 VAAPA
-678 SLTGTLRPYQME
+678 SLVDTLRPYQVE
-690 GFQWLARL
+690 GFRWLARL

-716 LQMIALVKSLRDTDK
+716 LQMIALVKSLRDSGQ
-731 LDGPVLVACP
+731 LGGPVLVACP

-756 PDVPVCALEGSRPH
+756 PDVPVCALEGSRAH
-770 REALLARAS
+770 REALLFRATQ
-779 GVVAEKGRV
+779 GIDEGRV
-788 CGSGRAL
+788 LGCGD
-795 GRGDAADGDASEAAA
+795 DAGEDARTAGERIAGASSADVPC
-810 SAVIVA
+810 VIVA

-824 AASLARIE
+824 GAQLARVE
-832 WSLVVLDEAQYIKNH
+832 WGLVVLDEAQYIKNH

-932 TDLPAKFESIRYVP
+932 TDLPAKLESIRYVP

-980 GRIPDAEKSA
+980 GHIPDAEKSA

-1001 QIALDPSLVFENY
+1001 QIALDPALVFENY

-1030 AMEAGRKVLVFSQF
+1030 AMEAGRKVLIFSQF

-1052 AEFDRRGI
+1052 AELDRRGI

-1127 HRIGQSR
+1127 HRIGQNR

-1144 GTIEERIVALQEAK
+1144 GTIEERIVALQQAK

-1165 IAATN
+1165 IAATAGG
-1170 GEALAGL
+1170 GEAPHNPKTQPKEKKGGGK
-1177 TRERLAELL
+1177 R
-1186 GEAD
+1186 G

>member
-17 VSRGVGLAASSK
+17 VSRGVGIAANAASI
-29 AVAARTVRRD
+29 VDRRVRRS
-39 DDVTIIA
+39 DDVSVVTGR
-46 AQVASASGIADYF
+46 VASASGIADYF
-59 DTSVMFGDFESRIV
+59 NVDVVFADFESRII
-73 DYECTCPA
+73 DYDCDCPA
-81 IARFDG
+81 AARFNG
-87 LCKHCVALV
+87 MCKHCVALTV
-96 TTYFTQPHSFRDTGA
+96 VYFAQPKSFEEIGDGRAAVSPG
-111 NRTATRSRRAT
+111 RTT
-122 SEALARCLAQGAPA
+122 SEALAQCLAARSDATPV
-136 PAGAGS
+136 
-142 RGTGALAL
+142 RVGALAVDAAA
-150 GVAPGSVHLA
+150 GTVHLA
-160 VRLIFDG
+160 VHLAYDG
-167 RFWSMS
+167 RFWSM
-173 LDAEGL
+173 DPTVEGPR
-179 QGTYVVRD
+179 GTYVVRD
-187 VEAFAHRVRRG
+187 LEAFAHRVQRG

-213 EAFDEPS
+213 EAFDGPS

-239 SMFRTAGSKRVVRL
+239 SMFRTAGSKRAVRL
-253 RESELADMLA
+253 REAELAGMLG

-268 AAFTLERRGG
+268 ASFMLERRDRD
-278 IEEEAQARWG
+278 AAAPAPARW
-288 RPSDRARA
+288 
-296 QEKAAPEAGNGVA
+296 V
-309 TSGSA
+309 
-314 SATSA
+314 
-319 PTQWIIAEDVPALA
+319 IAEDTPALSLEFA
-333 LRFVSA
+333 PAEGGYDLR
-339 EDGYSLALSE
+339 LSE
-349 PVLVVRGLEEAFVLF
+349 PVLVVRGLEEAFVLS
-364 DGTAARVTG
+364 DGAAARATG

-383 EAGLTEEGAD
+383 EAGLTEEGAN

-402 GGSVFVAERD
+402 GGGVFVAERD
-412 AEAFCN
+412 AEAFCR
-418 RALPVLGETIDVE
+418 RALPVLEETIDVE
-431 LPEVWEALRPVAG
+431 LPETWEALRPVAG

-473 VVLESPADSVEEPEL
+473 VVLESPADFAEEPEL

-493 QAFRDQALEDAAV
+493 QAFRDQDLEDAGVAV
-506 AMAAQFFDG
+506 AAQFFDG

-521 RQTELAGELLY
+521 RQTELAGDLLY
-532 GGLAQFRAIG
+532 GGLVQFRALG
-542 DVFTTPAFD
+542 EVFTTPAFD

-595 RKRFHRLSDGRIA
+595 RKRFHRMSDGRIA
-608 ALADGDVAA
+608 ALGEGDVAA
-617 LDDMMRDLGVSADEL
+617 LGDMMRDLGVSADEL
-632 LAGGAELPTYQ
+632 LDGGAELPTYQ

-658 AFEDYLRCLDGPGEP
+658 AFEDYLRCLDGPGEL
-673 VAVPA
+673 VAAPA
-678 SLTGTLRPYQME
+678 SLADTLRPYQVE
-690 GFQWLARL
+690 GFRWLARL

-716 LQMIALVKSLRDTDK
+716 LQMIALVKSLRDSGQ
-731 LDGPVLVACP
+731 LGGPVLVACP

-756 PDVPVCALEGSRPH
+756 PDVPVCALEGSRAH
-770 REALLARAS
+770 REALLFRATQ
-779 GVVAEKGRV
+779 GIDEGRV
-788 CGSGRAL
+788 LGCGD
-795 GRGDAADGDASEAAA
+795 DAGEDARTTGERIAGASSADVPC
-810 SAVIVA
+810 VIVA

-824 AASLARIE
+824 GAQLARVE
-832 WSLVVLDEAQYIKNH
+832 WGLVVLDEAQYIKNH

-932 TDLPAKFESIRYVP
+932 TDLPAKLESIRYVP

-980 GRIPDAEKSA
+980 GHIPDAEKSA

-1001 QIALDPSLVFENY
+1001 QIALDPALVFENY

-1052 AEFDRRGI
+1052 AELDRRGI

-1072 ERVRLVNEFNGDE
+1072 ERVRLVNEFNANE

-1127 HRIGQSR
+1127 HRIGQNR

-1144 GTIEERIVALQEAK
+1144 GTIEERIVALQQAK

-1165 IAATN
+1165 IASTG

>member
-17 VSRGVGLAASSK
+17 VSRGVGIAANAASI
-29 AVAARTVRRD
+29 VDRRVRRS
-39 DDVTIIA
+39 DDVAVVTGR
-46 AQVASASGIADYF
+46 VASASGIADYF
-59 DTSVMFGDFESRIV
+59 SADVVFADFESRII
-73 DYECTCPA
+73 DYDCDCPA
-81 IARFDG
+81 AARFDG
-87 LCKHCVALV
+87 MCKHCVALTV
-96 TTYFTQPHSFRDTGA
+96 AYFAQPKSFEEACDGRVA
-111 NRTATRSRRAT
+111 VPSARKT
-122 SEALARCLAQGAPA
+122 SEALAQCLAARPGATCA
-136 PAGAGS
+136 NAGSAVAGA
-142 RGTGALAL
+142 AL
-150 GVAPGSVHLA
+150 GTVHLA
-160 VRLIFDG
+160 VHLAYDG

-173 LDAEGL
+173 LNAEGP

-187 VEAFAHRVRRG
+187 VEAFAHRVQRG
-198 EHFSYGKKLAFAHRL
+198 EFFSYGKKLAFAHRL
-213 EAFDEPS
+213 EAFDESS
-220 RAVARKVAELFPDE
+220 RAVARTLAEVFPDE

-239 SMFRTAGSKRVVRL
+239 STFRAVSGKREVRL
-253 RESELADMLA
+253 REAELAGMLG

-268 AAFTLERRGG
+268 TSFVLERREGEAMTSLAAGRGG
-278 IEEEAQARWG
+278 ERARVGAKAQAEAKAPAERGGLANRASGVGEAARW
-288 RPSDRARA
+288 
-296 QEKAAPEAGNGVA
+296 VV
-309 TSGSA
+309 
-314 SATSA
+314 
-319 PTQWIIAEDVPALA
+319 AEDAPALSLEFLLA
-333 LRFVSA
+333 EGGYDLR
-339 EDGYSLALSE
+339 LSKE
-349 PVLVVRGLEEAFVLF
+349 VLVVRGLEVAFVLA
-364 DGTAARVTG
+364 DGIAARTTG
-373 ADARAFAFLR
+373 ADARAFSFLR
-383 EAGLTEEGAD
+383 DAELD
-393 AGVSAGAGA
+393 AGRAA
-402 GGSVFVAERD
+402 FVAERD
-412 AEAFCN
+412 AEAFCR
-418 RALPVLGETIDVE
+418 RALPVLEETLAVD
-431 LPEVWEALRPVAG
+431 LPEAWEALRPVAG

-459 LIRLVVKAFYGERE
+459 LICLTVKAFYGERE
-473 VVLESPADSVEEPEL
+473 VVLESPADSAEEPEL

-493 QAFRDQALEDAAV
+493 QAFRDQDLEDAGVAV
-506 AMAAQFFDG
+506 AAQFFDG
-515 SMTLPL
+515 SCTLPL

-532 GGLAQFRAIG
+532 GGLAQFRAVG
-542 DVFTTPAFD
+542 EVFTTPAFD

-608 ALADGDVAA
+608 ALDDGDVAA
-617 LDDMMRDLGVSADEL
+617 LGDMMRDLGVSADTL
-632 LAGGAELPTYQ
+632 LVGGVELPTYQ

-690 GFQWLARL
+690 GFQWLTRL

-731 LDGPVLVACP
+731 LDGPALVACP
-741 ASLVFNWADEFARFA
+741 ASLVFNWTDEFARFA
-756 PDVPVCALEGSRPH
+756 PDVPVCALEGSRAH

-779 GVVAEKGRV
+779 GIVAEKGRV
-788 CGSGRAL
+788 YGSGCAL
-795 GRGDAADGDASEAAA
+795 GRGGAAAGDASEAAA
-810 SAVIVA
+810 PAVIVA

-824 AASLARIE
+824 AASLARVE
-832 WSLVVLDEAQYIKNH
+832 WDLVVLDEAQYIKNH

-903 IIGEDEEAAARL
+903 IVGEDEEAAARL
-915 RALIEPFVLR
+915 RALIEPFLLR
-925 RRKADVL
+925 RRKTEVL

-946 LGREQ
+946 LSREQ

-980 GRIPDAEKSA
+980 GHIPDAEKSA

-1030 AMEAGRKVLVFSQF
+1030 AADAGRKVLVFSQF

-1052 AEFDRRGI
+1052 AELDRRGI
-1060 GHFAITGATPKR
+1060 AHFTITGATPKR
-1072 ERVRLVNEFNGDE
+1072 ERVRLVNQFNDDE

-1186 GEAD
+1186 GDES

>member
-17 VSRGVGLAASSK
+17 VSRGVGIAANAASI
-29 AVAARTVRRD
+29 VDRRVRRS
-39 DDVTIIA
+39 DDVSVVTGR
-46 AQVASASGIADYF
+46 VASASGIADYF
-59 DTSVMFGDFESRIV
+59 NVDVVFADFESRII
-73 DYECTCPA
+73 DYDCDCPA
-81 IARFDG
+81 AARFDG
-87 LCKHCVALV
+87 MCKHCVALTV
-96 TTYFTQPHSFRDTGA
+96 AYFAQPKSFEEIGDGRAAVSPG
-111 NRTATRSRRAT
+111 RTT
-122 SEALARCLAQGAPA
+122 SEALAQCLAARSDATPV
-136 PAGAGS
+136 
-142 RGTGALAL
+142 RVGALAVDAAA
-150 GVAPGSVHLA
+150 GTVHLA
-160 VRLIFDG
+160 VHLAYDG
-167 RFWSMS
+167 RFWSMD
-173 LDAEGL
+173 LTVEGPR
-179 QGTYVVRD
+179 GTYVVRD
-187 VEAFAHRVRRG
+187 LEAFAHRVQRG

-213 EAFDEPS
+213 EAFDGPS

-239 SMFRTAGSKRVVRL
+239 SMFRTAGSKREVRL
-253 RESELADMLA
+253 REAELAGMLG

-268 AAFTLERRGG
+268 ASFMLERRDRD
-278 IEEEAQARWG
+278 AAAPAPARW
-288 RPSDRARA
+288 
-296 QEKAAPEAGNGVA
+296 V
-309 TSGSA
+309 
-314 SATSA
+314 
-319 PTQWIIAEDVPALA
+319 IAEDTPALSLGFA
-333 LRFVSA
+333 PAEGGYDLR
-339 EDGYSLALSE
+339 LSE
-349 PVLVVRGLEEAFVLF
+349 PVLVVRGLEEAFVLS
-364 DGTAARVTG
+364 DGAAARATG

-383 EAGLTEEGAD
+383 EAGLTEEGAN

-402 GGSVFVAERD
+402 GGGVFVAERD
-412 AEAFCN
+412 AEAFCR
-418 RALPVLGETIDVE
+418 RALPVLEETIDVE
-431 LPEVWEALRPVAG
+431 LPETWEALRPVAG

-459 LIRLVVKAFYGERE
+459 LIRLTVKAFYGERE
-473 VVLESPADSVEEPEL
+473 VVLESPADSAEEPEL

-493 QAFRDQALEDAAV
+493 QAFRDQDLEDAGVAV
-506 AMAAQFFDG
+506 AAQFFDG

-521 RQTELAGELLY
+521 RQTELAGDLLY
-532 GGLAQFRAIG
+532 GGLVQFRALG
-542 DVFTTPAFD
+542 EVFTTPAFD

-595 RKRFHRLSDGRIA
+595 RKRFHRMGDGRIA
-608 ALADGDVAA
+608 ALGEGDVAA
-617 LDDMMRDLGVSADEL
+617 LGDMMRDLGVSADEL
-632 LAGGAELPTYQ
+632 LDGGAELPTYQ

-673 VAVPA
+673 VAAPA
-678 SLTGTLRPYQME
+678 SLAGTLRPYQVE
-690 GFQWLARL
+690 GFRWLARL

-716 LQMIALVKSLRDTDK
+716 LQMIALVKSLRDSGQ
-731 LDGPVLVACP
+731 LGGPVLVACP

-756 PDVPVCALEGSRPH
+756 PDVPVCALEGFRAH
-770 REALLARAS
+770 REALLFRATQ
-779 GVVAEKGRV
+779 GIDEGRV
-788 CGSGRAL
+788 FGCGD
-795 GRGDAADGDASEAAA
+795 DAGEDARTTGERIAGASSADVPC
-810 SAVIVA
+810 VIVA

-824 AASLARIE
+824 GAQLARVE
-832 WSLVVLDEAQYIKNH
+832 WGLVVLDEAQYIKNH

-932 TDLPAKFESIRYVP
+932 TDLPAKLESIRYVP

-980 GRIPDAEKSA
+980 GHIPDAEKSA

-1001 QIALDPSLVFENY
+1001 QIALDPALVFENY

-1030 AMEAGRKVLVFSQF
+1030 AMEAGRKVLIFSQF

-1052 AEFDRRGI
+1052 AELNRRGI

-1072 ERVRLVNEFNGDE
+1072 ERVRLVRQFNNDE

-1127 HRIGQSR
+1127 HRIGQNR

-1165 IAATN
+1165 IAATA

>member
-17 VSRGVGLAASSK
+17 VSRGVGIAANAASI
-29 AVAARTVRRD
+29 VDRRVRRS
-39 DDVTIIA
+39 DDVSVVTGR
-46 AQVASASGIADYF
+46 VASASGIADYF
-59 DTSVMFGDFESRIV
+59 NVDVVFADFESRII
-73 DYECTCPA
+73 DYDCDCPA
-81 IARFDG
+81 AARFDG
-87 LCKHCVALV
+87 MCKHCVALTV
-96 TTYFTQPHSFRDTGA
+96 AYFAQPKSFEEIGDGRAAVSPG
-111 NRTATRSRRAT
+111 RTT
-122 SEALARCLAQGAPA
+122 SEALAQCLAARSDATPV
-136 PAGAGS
+136 
-142 RGTGALAL
+142 RVGALAVDAAA
-150 GVAPGSVHLA
+150 GTVHLA
-160 VRLIFDG
+160 VHLAYDG
-167 RFWSMS
+167 RFWSMD
-173 LDAEGL
+173 LTVEGPR
-179 QGTYVVRD
+179 GTYVVRD
-187 VEAFAHRVRRG
+187 LEAFAHRVQRG

-213 EAFDEPS
+213 EAFDGPS

-239 SMFRTAGSKRVVRL
+239 SMFRTAGSKRAVRL
-253 RESELADMLA
+253 REAELSGMLG

-268 AAFTLERRGG
+268 ASFMLERRDRD
-278 IEEEAQARWG
+278 AAAPAPARW
-288 RPSDRARA
+288 
-296 QEKAAPEAGNGVA
+296 V
-309 TSGSA
+309 
-314 SATSA
+314 
-319 PTQWIIAEDVPALA
+319 IAEDTPALSLGFA
-333 LRFVSA
+333 PAEGGYDLR
-339 EDGYSLALSE
+339 LSE
-349 PVLVVRGLEEAFVLF
+349 PVLVVRGLEEAFVLS
-364 DGTAARVTG
+364 DGAAARATG

-383 EAGLTEEGAD
+383 EAGLTEEGAN

-402 GGSVFVAERD
+402 GGGVFVAERD
-412 AEAFCN
+412 AEAFCR
-418 RALPVLGETIDVE
+418 RALPVLEETIDVE
-431 LPEVWEALRPVAG
+431 LPETWEALRPVAG

-473 VVLESPADSVEEPEL
+473 VVLESPADSAEEPEL

-493 QAFRDQALEDAAV
+493 QAFRDQDLEDAGVAV
-506 AMAAQFFDG
+506 AAQFFDG

-521 RQTELAGELLY
+521 RQTELAGDLLY
-532 GGLAQFRAIG
+532 GGLVQFCALG
-542 DVFTTPAFD
+542 EVFTTPAFD

-595 RKRFHRLSDGRIA
+595 RKRFHRMSDGRIA
-608 ALADGDVAA
+608 ALGEGDVAA
-617 LDDMMRDLGVSADEL
+617 LGDMMRDLGVSADEL
-632 LAGGAELPTYQ
+632 LDGGAELPTYQ

-658 AFEDYLRCLDGPGEP
+658 AFEDYLRCLDEPGEL
-673 VAVPA
+673 VAAPA
-678 SLTGTLRPYQME
+678 SLVDTLRPYQVE
-690 GFQWLARL
+690 GFRWLARL

-716 LQMIALVKSLRDTDK
+716 LQMIALVKSLRDSGQ
-731 LDGPVLVACP
+731 LGGPVLVACP

-756 PDVPVCALEGSRPH
+756 PDVPVCALEGSRAH
-770 REALLARAS
+770 REALLFRATQ
-779 GVVAEKGRV
+779 GIDEGRV
-788 CGSGRAL
+788 LGCGD
-795 GRGDAADGDASEAAA
+795 DAGEDARTAGERIAGASSADVPC
-810 SAVIVA
+810 VIVA

-824 AASLARIE
+824 GAQLARVE
-832 WSLVVLDEAQYIKNH
+832 WGLVVLDEAQYIKNH

-932 TDLPAKFESIRYVP
+932 TDLPAKLESIRYVP

-980 GRIPDAEKSA
+980 GHIPDAEKSA

-1001 QIALDPSLVFENY
+1001 QIALDPALVFENY

-1030 AMEAGRKVLVFSQF
+1030 AMEAGRKVLIFSQF

-1052 AEFDRRGI
+1052 AELDRRGI

-1127 HRIGQSR
+1127 HRIGQNR

-1144 GTIEERIVALQEAK
+1144 GTIEERIVALQQAK

-1165 IAATN
+1165 IAATA

>member
-17 VSRGVGLAASSK
+17 VSRGVGIAANAASI
-29 AVAARTVRRD
+29 VDRRVRRS
-39 DDVTIIA
+39 DDVSVVTGR
-46 AQVASASGIADYF
+46 VASASGIADYF
-59 DTSVMFGDFESRIV
+59 NVDVVFADFESRII
-73 DYECTCPA
+73 DYDCDCPA
-81 IARFDG
+81 AARFDG
-87 LCKHCVALV
+87 MCKHCVALTV
-96 TTYFTQPHSFRDTGA
+96 AYFAQPKSFEEIGDGRAAVSPG
-111 NRTATRSRRAT
+111 RTT
-122 SEALARCLAQGAPA
+122 SEALAQCLAARSDATPV
-136 PAGAGS
+136 
-142 RGTGALAL
+142 RVGALAVDAAA
-150 GVAPGSVHLA
+150 GTVHLA
-160 VRLIFDG
+160 VHLAYDG
-167 RFWSMS
+167 RFWSMD
-173 LDAEGL
+173 LTVEGPR
-179 QGTYVVRD
+179 GTYVVRD
-187 VEAFAHRVRRG
+187 LEAFAHRVQRG

-213 EAFDEPS
+213 EAFDGPS

-239 SMFRTAGSKRVVRL
+239 SMFRTAGSKRAVRL
-253 RESELADMLA
+253 REAELSGMLG

-268 AAFTLERRGG
+268 ASFMLERRDRD
-278 IEEEAQARWG
+278 AAAPAPARW
-288 RPSDRARA
+288 
-296 QEKAAPEAGNGVA
+296 V
-309 TSGSA
+309 
-314 SATSA
+314 
-319 PTQWIIAEDVPALA
+319 IAEDTPALSLGFA
-333 LRFVSA
+333 PAEGGYDLR
-339 EDGYSLALSE
+339 LSE
-349 PVLVVRGLEEAFVLF
+349 PVLVVRGLEEAFVLS
-364 DGTAARVTG
+364 DGAAARATG

-383 EAGLTEEGAD
+383 EAGLTEEGAN

-402 GGSVFVAERD
+402 GGGVFVAERD
-412 AEAFCN
+412 AEAFCR
-418 RALPVLGETIDVE
+418 RALPVLEETIDVE
-431 LPEVWEALRPVAG
+431 LPETWEALRPVAG

-473 VVLESPADSVEEPEL
+473 VVLESPADSAEEPEL

-493 QAFRDQALEDAAV
+493 QAFRDQDLEDAGVAV
-506 AMAAQFFDG
+506 AAQFFDG

-521 RQTELAGELLY
+521 RQTELAGDLLY
-532 GGLAQFRAIG
+532 GGLVQFRALG
-542 DVFTTPAFD
+542 EVFTTPAFD

-595 RKRFHRLSDGRIA
+595 RKRFHRMSDGRIA
-608 ALADGDVAA
+608 ALGEGDVAA
-617 LDDMMRDLGVSADEL
+617 LGDMMRDLGVSADEL
-632 LAGGAELPTYQ
+632 LDGGAELPTYQ

-658 AFEDYLRCLDGPGEP
+658 AFEDYLRCLDEPGEL
-673 VAVPA
+673 VAAPA
-678 SLTGTLRPYQME
+678 SLVDTLRPYQVE
-690 GFQWLARL
+690 GFRWLARL

-716 LQMIALVKSLRDTDK
+716 LQMIALVKSLRDSGQ
-731 LDGPVLVACP
+731 LGGPVLVACP

-756 PDVPVCALEGSRPH
+756 PDVPVCALEGSRAH
-770 REALLARAS
+770 REALLFRATQ
-779 GVVAEKGRV
+779 GIDEGRV
-788 CGSGRAL
+788 LGCGD
-795 GRGDAADGDASEAAA
+795 DAGEDARTAGERIAGASSADVPC
-810 SAVIVA
+810 VIVA

-824 AASLARIE
+824 GAQLARVE
-832 WSLVVLDEAQYIKNH
+832 WGLVVLDEAQYIKNH

-932 TDLPAKFESIRYVP
+932 TDLPAKLESIRYVP

-980 GRIPDAEKSA
+980 GHIPDAEKSA

-1001 QIALDPSLVFENY
+1001 QIALDPALVFENC

-1030 AMEAGRKVLVFSQF
+1030 AMEAGRKVLIFSQF

-1052 AEFDRRGI
+1052 AELDRRGI

-1127 HRIGQSR
+1127 HRIGQNR

-1144 GTIEERIVALQEAK
+1144 GTIEERIVALQQAK

-1165 IAATN
+1165 IAATA

>member
-17 VSRGVGLAASSK
+17 VSRGVGIAANAASI
-29 AVAARTVRRD
+29 VDRRVRRS
-39 DDVTIIA
+39 DDVSVVTGR
-46 AQVASASGIADYF
+46 VASASGIADYF
-59 DTSVMFGDFESRIV
+59 NVDVVFADFESRII
-73 DYECTCPA
+73 DYDCDCPA
-81 IARFDG
+81 AARFDG
-87 LCKHCVALV
+87 MCKHCVALTV
-96 TTYFTQPHSFRDTGA
+96 AYFAQPKSFEEACDGRVA
-111 NRTATRSRRAT
+111 VSSARKT
-122 SEALARCLAQGAPA
+122 SEALAQCLAARPGAT
-136 PAGAGS
+136 GVNAGS
-142 RGTGALAL
+142 AIAGTASGA
-150 GVAPGSVHLA
+150 VHLA
-160 VRLIFDG
+160 VHLAYDG

-173 LDAEGL
+173 LDAEGP
-179 QGTYVVRD
+179 QGAYVVRD
-187 VEAFAHRVRRG
+187 MEAFAHRVQRG
-198 EHFSYGKKLAFAHRL
+198 EFFSYGKKLAFAHRL
-213 EAFDEPS
+213 EAFDGPS
-220 RAVARKVAELFPDE
+220 RAVARTLVEVFPDE

-239 SMFRTAGSKRVVRL
+239 STFRAVSGKRAVRL
-253 RESELADMLA
+253 REAELAGMLG

-268 AAFTLERRGG
+268 AEFTFGGWEAPLAVANRGTVG
-278 IEEEAQARWG
+278 PGAREG
-288 RPSDRARA
+288 D
-296 QEKAAPEAGNGVA
+296 EKQGNGDGLWVVA
-309 TSGSA
+309 R
-314 SATSA
+314 
-319 PTQWIIAEDVPALA
+319 DVPALT
-333 LRFVSA
+333 LRFVPA
-339 EDGYSLALSE
+339 EGGFGLALSE
-349 PVLVVRGLEEAFVLF
+349 RVLVVRGLEEAFVLS
-364 DGTAARVTG
+364 DGVAARATG
-373 ADARAFAFLR
+373 ADARAFAWLR
-383 EAGLTEEGAD
+383 EAGLTAD
-393 AGVSAGAGA
+393 GSAGEAP
-402 GGSVFVAERD
+402 VFIAERD
-412 AEAFCN
+412 AEAFCR
-418 RALPVLGETIDVE
+418 RALPVLEETLSVE
-431 LPEVWEALRPVAG
+431 LPEAWEALRPVAG

-451 VTGKKEAA
+451 VVGKKEAA
-459 LIRLVVKAFYGERE
+459 LIRLTVKAFYGERE
-473 VVLESPADSVEEPEL
+473 VVLESPADSAEEPEL

-493 QAFRDQALEDAAV
+493 QAFRDQDLEDAGVAV
-506 AMAAQFFDG
+506 AARFFDG

-521 RQTELAGELLY
+521 RQTELAGDLLY
-532 GGLAQFRAIG
+532 GGLVQFRALG
-542 DVFTTPAFD
+542 EVFTTPAFD

-1030 AMEAGRKVLVFSQF
+1030 AMEAGRKALVFSQF

-1186 GEAD
+1186 GDES

>member
-17 VSRGVGLAASSK
+17 VSRGVGIAANAASI
-29 AVAARTVRRD
+29 VDRRVRRS
-39 DDVTIIA
+39 DDVSVVTGR
-46 AQVASASGIADYF
+46 VASASGIADYF
-59 DTSVMFGDFESRIV
+59 NVDVVFADFESRII
-73 DYECTCPA
+73 DYDCDCPA
-81 IARFDG
+81 AARFNG
-87 LCKHCVALV
+87 MCKHCVALTV
-96 TTYFTQPHSFRDTGA
+96 VYFAQPKSFEEIGDGRAAVSPG
-111 NRTATRSRRAT
+111 RTT
-122 SEALARCLAQGAPA
+122 SEALAQCLAARSDATPV
-136 PAGAGS
+136 
-142 RGTGALAL
+142 RVGALAVDAAA
-150 GVAPGSVHLA
+150 GTVHLA
-160 VRLIFDG
+160 VHLAYDG
-167 RFWSMS
+167 RFWSMD
-173 LDAEGL
+173 LTVEGPR
-179 QGTYVVRD
+179 GTYVVRD
-187 VEAFAHRVRRG
+187 LEAFAHRVQRG

-213 EAFDEPS
+213 EAFDGPS

-239 SMFRTAGSKRVVRL
+239 SMFRTAGSKRAVRL
-253 RESELADMLA
+253 REAELAGMLG

-268 AAFTLERRGG
+268 ASFMLERRDRD
-278 IEEEAQARWG
+278 AAAPAPARW
-288 RPSDRARA
+288 
-296 QEKAAPEAGNGVA
+296 V
-309 TSGSA
+309 
-314 SATSA
+314 
-319 PTQWIIAEDVPALA
+319 IAEDTPALSLEFA
-333 LRFVSA
+333 PAEGGYDLR
-339 EDGYSLALSE
+339 LSE
-349 PVLVVRGLEEAFVLF
+349 PVLVVRGLEEAFVLS
-364 DGTAARVTG
+364 DGAAARATG

-383 EAGLTEEGAD
+383 EAGLTEEGAN

-402 GGSVFVAERD
+402 GGGVFVAERD
-412 AEAFCN
+412 AEAFCR
-418 RALPVLGETIDVE
+418 RALPVLEETIDVE
-431 LPEVWEALRPVAG
+431 LPETWEALRPVAG

-473 VVLESPADSVEEPEL
+473 VVLESPADFAEEPEL

-493 QAFRDQALEDAAV
+493 QAFRDQDLEDAGVAV
-506 AMAAQFFDG
+506 AAQFFDG

-521 RQTELAGELLY
+521 RQTELAGDLLY
-532 GGLAQFRAIG
+532 GGLVQFRALG
-542 DVFTTPAFD
+542 EVFTTPAFD

-595 RKRFHRLSDGRIA
+595 RKRFHRMSDGRIA
-608 ALADGDVAA
+608 ALGEGDVAA
-617 LDDMMRDLGVSADEL
+617 LGDMMRDLGVSADEL
-632 LAGGAELPTYQ
+632 LDGGAELPTYQ

-658 AFEDYLRCLDGPGEP
+658 AFEDYLRCLDGPGEL
-673 VAVPA
+673 VAAPA
-678 SLTGTLRPYQME
+678 SLADTLRPYQVE
-690 GFQWLARL
+690 GFRWLARL

-716 LQMIALVKSLRDTDK
+716 LQMIALVKSLRDSGQ
-731 LDGPVLVACP
+731 LGGPVLVACP

-756 PDVPVCALEGSRPH
+756 PDVPVCALEGSRAH
-770 REALLARAS
+770 REALLFRATQ
-779 GVVAEKGRV
+779 GIDEGRV
-788 CGSGRAL
+788 LGCGD
-795 GRGDAADGDASEAAA
+795 DAGEDARTTGERIAGASSADVPC
-810 SAVIVA
+810 VIVA

-824 AASLARIE
+824 GAQLARVE
-832 WSLVVLDEAQYIKNH
+832 WGLVVLDEAQYIKNH

-862 RFALTGTPVENRL
+862 RFALTGTPIENRL

-903 IIGEDEEAAARL
+903 IVGEDEEAAARL
-915 RALIEPFVLR
+915 RALIEPFLLR
-925 RRKADVL
+925 RRKTEVL
-932 TDLPAKFESIRYVP
+932 TDLPAKLESIRYVP
-946 LGREQ
+946 LSREQ

-980 GRIPDAEKSA
+980 GHIPDAEKSA

-1030 AMEAGRKVLVFSQF
+1030 AADAGRKVLVFSQF

-1052 AEFDRRGI
+1052 AELDRRGI
-1060 GHFAITGATPKR
+1060 AHFTITGATPKR
-1072 ERVRLVNEFNGDE
+1072 ERVRLVNQFNDDE

-1186 GEAD
+1186 GDES

>member
-1 MGLGGIKLAE
+1 MGLGGIKLAD

-17 VSRGVGLAASSK
+17 VSRGVGLAASAK
-29 AVAARTVRRD
+29 AVADRTVRRD
-39 DDVTIIA
+39 DDTTIIS

-59 DTSVMFGDFESRIV
+59 ETSVMFGDFESRIV

-96 TTYFTQPHSFRDTGA
+96 TTYFTQPRSFRDVGA
-111 NRTATRSRRAT
+111 NRAASRSQRTT
-122 SEALARCLAQGAPA
+122 SEALARCLAQGATA
-136 PAGAGS
+136 PAGAAS
-142 RGTGALAL
+142 RGAGLPVL
-150 GVAPGSVHLA
+150 GVAPGSVHLTPHLA
-160 VRLIFDG
+160 FDG
-167 RFWSMS
+167 RLWSLR
-173 LDAEGL
+173 LDAEGP

-187 VEAFAHRVRRG
+187 LEALAHRVQRG
-198 EHFSYGKKLAFAHRL
+198 EYFSYGKKLAFAHRL
-213 EAFDEPS
+213 EAFDGPS
-220 RAVARKVAELFPDE
+220 RAVARALAEVFPDE

-239 SMFRTAGSKRVVRL
+239 STFRAAAGKREVRL
-253 RESELADMLA
+253 REAELADMLD
-263 AMGEG
+263 AMGERASFILERSDGG
-268 AAFTLERRGG
+268 AA
-278 IEEEAQARWG
+278 
-288 RPSDRARA
+288 
-296 QEKAAPEAGNGVA
+296 AP
-309 TSGSA
+309 
-314 SATSA
+314 A
-319 PTQWIIAEDVPALA
+319 PTPWTIAEDIPTASLEFLPSEGGYD
-333 LRFVSA
+333 LR
-339 EDGYSLALSE
+339 LSKE
-349 PVLVVRGLEEAFVLF
+349 VLVVRGLEVAFVLA
-364 DGTAARVTG
+364 DGIAARTTG
-373 ADARAFAFLR
+373 ADARAFSFLR
-383 EAGLTEEGAD
+383 DAELD
-393 AGVSAGAGA
+393 AGRAA
-402 GGSVFVAERD
+402 FVAERD
-412 AEAFCN
+412 AEAFCR
-418 RALPVLGETIDVE
+418 RALPVLEETLAVD
-431 LPEVWEALRPVAG
+431 LPEAWEALRPVAG

-459 LIRLVVKAFYGERE
+459 LIRLTAKAFYGERE
-473 VVLESPADSVEEPEL
+473 VVLESPADSAEEPEL

-493 QAFRDQALEDAAV
+493 QAFRDQDLEDAGVAV
-506 AMAAQFFDG
+506 AAQFFDG
-515 SMTLPL
+515 SCTLPL

-532 GGLAQFRAIG
+532 GGLAQFRAVG
-542 DVFTTPAFD
+542 EVFTTPAFD
-551 RLIVERPPRVSLG
+551 RLIMERPPRVSLG

-595 RKRFHRLSDGRIA
+595 RKRFHRMSDGRIA
-608 ALADGDVAA
+608 ALGEGDVAA
-617 LDDMMRDLGVSADEL
+617 LGDMMRDLGVSADEL
-632 LAGGAELPTYQ
+632 LDGGAELPTYQ

-673 VAVPA
+673 VAAPA
-678 SLTGTLRPYQME
+678 SLAGTLRPYQVE
-690 GFQWLARL
+690 GFRWLARL

-716 LQMIALVKSLRDTDK
+716 LQMIALVKSLRDSGQ
-731 LDGPVLVACP
+731 LGGPVLVACP

-756 PDVPVCALEGSRPH
+756 PDVPVCALEGSRAH
-770 REALLARAS
+770 REVLLFCATQ
-779 GVVAEKGRV
+779 GIDEGRV
-788 CGSGRAL
+788 LGCGD
-795 GRGDAADGDASEAAA
+795 DAGEDARTAGERIAGASSADVPC
-810 SAVIVA
+810 VIVA

-824 AASLARIE
+824 GAQLARVE
-832 WSLVVLDEAQYIKNH
+832 WGLVVLDEAQYIKNH
-847 ATKTTRAVKRLRSRL
+847 ATKTTRAVKRLRAPL

-932 TDLPAKFESIRYVP
+932 TDLPAKLESIRYVP
-946 LGREQ
+946 LGCEQ

-980 GRIPDAEKSA
+980 GHIPDAEKSA

-1001 QIALDPSLVFENY
+1001 QIALDPALVFENY

-1052 AEFDRRGI
+1052 AELDRRGI

-1072 ERVRLVNEFNGDE
+1072 ERVRLVNEFNANE

-1127 HRIGQSR
+1127 HRIGQNR

-1165 IAATN
+1165 IAATA

>member
-17 VSRGVGLAASSK
+17 VSRGVGIAANAASI
-29 AVAARTVRRD
+29 VDRRVRRS
-39 DDVTIIA
+39 DDVSVVTGR
-46 AQVASASGIADYF
+46 VASASGIADYF
-59 DTSVMFGDFESRIV
+59 NVDVVFADFESRII
-73 DYECTCPA
+73 DYDCDCPA
-81 IARFDG
+81 AARFDG
-87 LCKHCVALV
+87 MCKHCVALTV
-96 TTYFTQPHSFRDTGA
+96 AYFAQPKSFEEACDGRVA
-111 NRTATRSRRAT
+111 VSSARKT
-122 SEALARCLAQGAPA
+122 SEALAQCLAARPGAT
-136 PAGAGS
+136 GVNAGS
-142 RGTGALAL
+142 AIAGTASGA
-150 GVAPGSVHLA
+150 VHLA
-160 VRLIFDG
+160 VHLAYDG

-173 LDAEGL
+173 LDAEGP
-179 QGTYVVRD
+179 QGAYVVRD
-187 VEAFAHRVRRG
+187 MEAFAHRVQRG
-198 EHFSYGKKLAFAHRL
+198 EFFSYGKKLAFAHRL
-213 EAFDEPS
+213 EAFDGPS

-239 SMFRTAGSKRVVRL
+239 SMFRTAGSKRAVRL
-253 RESELADMLA
+253 REAELAGMLG

-268 AAFTLERRGG
+268 ASFMLERRDRD
-278 IEEEAQARWG
+278 AAAPAPARW
-288 RPSDRARA
+288 
-296 QEKAAPEAGNGVA
+296 V
-309 TSGSA
+309 
-314 SATSA
+314 
-319 PTQWIIAEDVPALA
+319 IAEDTPALSLGFA
-333 LRFVSA
+333 PAEGGYDLR
-339 EDGYSLALSE
+339 LSE
-349 PVLVVRGLEEAFVLF
+349 PVLVVRGLEEAFVLS
-364 DGTAARVTG
+364 DGAAARATG

-383 EAGLTEEGAD
+383 EAGLTEEGAN

-402 GGSVFVAERD
+402 GGGVFVAERD
-412 AEAFCN
+412 AEAFCR
-418 RALPVLGETIDVE
+418 RALPVLEETIDVV
-431 LPEVWEALRPVAG
+431 LPEAWEALRPVAG

-451 VTGKKEAA
+451 VVGKKEAA
-459 LIRLVVKAFYGERE
+459 LIRLTVKAFYGERE
-473 VVLESPADSVEEPEL
+473 VVLESPADSAEEPEL

-493 QAFRDQALEDAAV
+493 QAFRDQDLEDAGVAV
-506 AMAAQFFDG
+506 AAQFFDG

-521 RQTELAGELLY
+521 RQTELAGDLLY
-532 GGLAQFRAIG
+532 GGLVQFRALG
-542 DVFTTPAFD
+542 EVFTTPAFD

-595 RKRFHRLSDGRIA
+595 RKRFHRMGDGRIA
-608 ALADGDVAA
+608 ALGEGDVAA
-617 LDDMMRDLGVSADEL
+617 LGDMMRDLGVSADEL
-632 LAGGAELPTYQ
+632 LDGGAELPTYQ

-673 VAVPA
+673 VAAPA
-678 SLTGTLRPYQME
+678 SLAGTLRPYQVE
-690 GFQWLARL
+690 GFRWLARL

-716 LQMIALVKSLRDTDK
+716 LQMIALVKSLRDSGQ
-731 LDGPVLVACP
+731 LGGPVLVACP

-756 PDVPVCALEGSRPH
+756 PDVPVCALEGFRAH
-770 REALLARAS
+770 REALLFRATQ
-779 GVVAEKGRV
+779 GIDEGRV
-788 CGSGRAL
+788 FGCGD
-795 GRGDAADGDASEAAA
+795 DAGEDARTTGERIAGASSADVPC
-810 SAVIVA
+810 VIVA

-824 AASLARIE
+824 GAQLARVE
-832 WSLVVLDEAQYIKNH
+832 WGLVVLDEAQYIKNH

-932 TDLPAKFESIRYVP
+932 TDLPAKLESIRYVP

-980 GRIPDAEKSA
+980 GHIPDAEKSA

-1001 QIALDPSLVFENY
+1001 QIALDPALVFENY

-1030 AMEAGRKVLVFSQF
+1030 AMEAGRKVLIFSQF

-1052 AEFDRRGI
+1052 AELNRRGI

-1072 ERVRLVNEFNGDE
+1072 ERVRLVRQFNNDE

-1127 HRIGQSR
+1127 HRIGQNR

-1144 GTIEERIVALQEAK
+1144 GTIEERIVALQQAK

-1165 IAATN
+1165 IVATA

>member
-17 VSRGVGLAASSK
+17 VSRGVGIAANAASI
-29 AVAARTVRRD
+29 VDRRVRRS
-39 DDVTIIA
+39 DDVSVVTGR
-46 AQVASASGIADYF
+46 VASASGIADYF
-59 DTSVMFGDFESRIV
+59 NVDVVFADFESRII
-73 DYECTCPA
+73 DYDCDCPA
-81 IARFDG
+81 AARFDG
-87 LCKHCVALV
+87 MCKHCVALTV
-96 TTYFTQPHSFRDTGA
+96 AYFAQPKSFEEACDGRVA
-111 NRTATRSRRAT
+111 VSSARKT
-122 SEALARCLAQGAPA
+122 SEALAQCLAARPGAT
-136 PAGAGS
+136 GVNAGS
-142 RGTGALAL
+142 AIAGTASGA
-150 GVAPGSVHLA
+150 VHLA
-160 VRLIFDG
+160 VHLAYDG

-173 LDAEGL
+173 LDAEGP
-179 QGTYVVRD
+179 QGAYVVRD
-187 VEAFAHRVRRG
+187 MEAFAHRVQRG
-198 EHFSYGKKLAFAHRL
+198 EFFSYGKKLAFAHRL
-213 EAFDEPS
+213 EAFDGPS
-220 RAVARKVAELFPDE
+220 RAVARTLVEVFPDE

-239 SMFRTAGSKRVVRL
+239 STFRAVSGKREVRL
-253 RESELADMLA
+253 REAELAGMLG

-268 AAFTLERRGG
+268 AEFTFGGWEAPLAVANRGTVG
-278 IEEEAQARWG
+278 PGAREG
-288 RPSDRARA
+288 D
-296 QEKAAPEAGNGVA
+296 EKQGNGDGLWVV
-309 TSGSA
+309 TR
-314 SATSA
+314 
-319 PTQWIIAEDVPALA
+319 DVPALT
-333 LRFVSA
+333 LRFVPA
-339 EDGYSLALSE
+339 EGGFELALSE
-349 PVLVVRGLEEAFVLF
+349 RVLVVRGLEEAFVLS
-364 DGTAARVTG
+364 DGVAARATG
-373 ADARAFAFLR
+373 ADARAFAWLR
-383 EAGLTEEGAD
+383 EAGLTAD
-393 AGVSAGAGA
+393 GSAGEAP
-402 GGSVFVAERD
+402 VFIAERD
-412 AEAFCN
+412 AEAFCR
-418 RALPVLGETIDVE
+418 RALPVLEETLSVE
-431 LPEVWEALRPVAG
+431 LPEAWEALRPVAG

-459 LIRLVVKAFYGERE
+459 LIRLTVKAFYGERE
-473 VVLESPADSVEEPEL
+473 VVLESPADSAEEPEL

-493 QAFRDQALEDAAV
+493 QAFRDQDLEDAGV
-506 AMAAQFFDG
+506 AAAAQFFDG
-515 SMTLPL
+515 SCTLPL

-532 GGLAQFRAIG
+532 GGLSQFRAVG
-542 DVFTTPAFD
+542 EVFTTPAFD
-551 RLIVERPPRVSLG
+551 RLIMERPPRVSLG

-608 ALADGDVAA
+608 ALGEGDVAA
-617 LDDMMRDLGVSADEL
+617 LGDMMRDLGVSADAL
-632 LAGGAELPTYQ
+632 LDGGAELPTYQ

-658 AFEDYLRCLDGPGEP
+658 AFEDYLRCLDGSPAAAE
-673 VAVPA
+673 VPA
-678 SLTGTLRPYQME
+678 SLAGTLRPYQAE
-690 GFQWLARL
+690 GFRWLSRL

-716 LQMIALVKSLRDTDK
+716 LQMIALVKSLRDSGQ
-731 LDGPVLVACP
+731 LGGSVLVVCP

-756 PDVPVCALEGSRPH
+756 PDVPVVPLEGSRVQ
-770 REALLARAS
+770 REMLVERAEGES
-779 GVVAEKGRV
+779 R
-788 CGSGRAL
+788 
-795 GRGDAADGDASEAAA
+795 
-810 SAVIVA
+810 VIVA

-824 AASLARIE
+824 GPQLARAE
-832 WSLVVLDEAQYIKNH
+832 WGMVVLDEAQYIKNH
-847 ATKTTRAVKRLRSRL
+847 ATKTTRAVKRLAAPL

-903 IIGEDEEAAARL
+903 IIGEDGEAAARL

-925 RRKADVL
+925 RCKAEVL
-932 TDLPAKFESIRYVP
+932 IDLPAKFENIRYVP
-946 LGREQ
+946 LSREQ

-980 GRIPDAEKSA
+980 GHIPDAEKSA

-1001 QIALDPSLVFENY
+1001 QIALDPALVFENY

-1022 AIMELVDE
+1022 VIMELVDE
-1030 AMEAGRKVLVFSQF
+1030 AMEAGRKVLIFSQF

-1052 AEFDRRGI
+1052 AELDRRGI

-1144 GTIEERIVALQEAK
+1144 GTIEERIVALQQAK

-1165 IAATN
+1165 IAATG

>member
-17 VSRGVGLAASSK
+17 VSRGVGIAANAASI
-29 AVAARTVRRD
+29 VDRRVRRS
-39 DDVTIIA
+39 DDVSVVTGR
-46 AQVASASGIADYF
+46 VASASGIADYF
-59 DTSVMFGDFESRIV
+59 NVDVVFADFESRII
-73 DYECTCPA
+73 DYDCDCPA
-81 IARFDG
+81 AARFNG
-87 LCKHCVALV
+87 MCKHCVALTV
-96 TTYFTQPHSFRDTGA
+96 VYFAQPKSFEEIGDGRAAVSPG
-111 NRTATRSRRAT
+111 RTT
-122 SEALARCLAQGAPA
+122 SEALAQCLAARSDATPV
-136 PAGAGS
+136 
-142 RGTGALAL
+142 RVGALAVDAAA
-150 GVAPGSVHLA
+150 GTVHLA
-160 VRLIFDG
+160 VHLAYDG
-167 RFWSMS
+167 RFWSMD
-173 LDAEGL
+173 LTVEGPR
-179 QGTYVVRD
+179 GTYVVRD
-187 VEAFAHRVRRG
+187 LEAFAHRVQRG

-213 EAFDEPS
+213 EAFDGPS

-239 SMFRTAGSKRVVRL
+239 SMFRTAGSKRAVRL
-253 RESELADMLA
+253 REAELAGMLG

-268 AAFTLERRGG
+268 ASFMLERRDRD
-278 IEEEAQARWG
+278 AAAPAPARW
-288 RPSDRARA
+288 
-296 QEKAAPEAGNGVA
+296 V
-309 TSGSA
+309 
-314 SATSA
+314 
-319 PTQWIIAEDVPALA
+319 IAEDTPALSLEFA
-333 LRFVSA
+333 PAEGGYDLR
-339 EDGYSLALSE
+339 LSE
-349 PVLVVRGLEEAFVLF
+349 PVLVVRGLEEAFVLS
-364 DGTAARVTG
+364 DGAAARATG

-383 EAGLTEEGAD
+383 EAGLTEEGAN

-402 GGSVFVAERD
+402 GGGVFVAERD
-412 AEAFCN
+412 AEAFCR
-418 RALPVLGETIDVE
+418 RALPVLEETIDVE
-431 LPEVWEALRPVAG
+431 LPETWEALRPVAG

-459 LIRLVVKAFYGERE
+459 LIHLVVKAFYGERE
-473 VVLESPADSVEEPEL
+473 VVLESPADFAEEPEL

-493 QAFRDQALEDAAV
+493 QAFRDQDLEDAGVAV
-506 AMAAQFFDG
+506 AAQFFDG

-521 RQTELAGELLY
+521 RQTELAGDLLY
-532 GGLAQFRAIG
+532 GGLVQFRALG
-542 DVFTTPAFD
+542 EVFTTPAFD

-595 RKRFHRLSDGRIA
+595 RKRFHRMSDGRIA
-608 ALADGDVAA
+608 ALGEGDVAA
-617 LDDMMRDLGVSADEL
+617 LGDMMRDLGVSADEL
-632 LAGGAELPTYQ
+632 LDGGAELPTYQ

-658 AFEDYLRCLDGPGEP
+658 AFEDYLRCLDGPGEL
-673 VAVPA
+673 VAAPA
-678 SLTGTLRPYQME
+678 SLADTLRPYQVE
-690 GFQWLARL
+690 GFRWLARL

-716 LQMIALVKSLRDTDK
+716 LQMIALVKSLRDSGQ
-731 LDGPVLVACP
+731 LGGPVLVACP

-756 PDVPVCALEGSRPH
+756 PDVPVCALEGSRAH
-770 REALLARAS
+770 REALLFRATQ
-779 GVVAEKGRV
+779 GIDEGRV
-788 CGSGRAL
+788 LGCGD
-795 GRGDAADGDASEAAA
+795 DAGEDARTTGERIAGASSADVPC
-810 SAVIVA
+810 VIVA

-824 AASLARIE
+824 GAQLARVE
-832 WSLVVLDEAQYIKNH
+832 WGLVVLDEAQYIKNH

-932 TDLPAKFESIRYVP
+932 TDLPAKLESIRYVP

-980 GRIPDAEKSA
+980 GHIPDAEKSA

-1001 QIALDPSLVFENY
+1001 QIALDPALVFENY

-1052 AEFDRRGI
+1052 AELDRRGI

-1072 ERVRLVNEFNGDE
+1072 ERVRLVNEFNANE

-1127 HRIGQSR
+1127 HRIGQNR

-1144 GTIEERIVALQEAK
+1144 GTIEERIVALQQAK

-1165 IAATN
+1165 IAATG

>member
-17 VSRGVGLAASSK
+17 VSRGVGIAANAASI
-29 AVAARTVRRD
+29 VDRRVRRS
-39 DDVTIIA
+39 DDVSVVTGR
-46 AQVASASGIADYF
+46 VASASGIADYF
-59 DTSVMFGDFESRIV
+59 NVDVVFADFESRII
-73 DYECTCPA
+73 DYDCDCPA
-81 IARFDG
+81 AARFDG
-87 LCKHCVALV
+87 MCKHCVALTV
-96 TTYFTQPHSFRDTGA
+96 AYFAQPKSFEEIGDGRAAVSPG
-111 NRTATRSRRAT
+111 RTT
-122 SEALARCLAQGAPA
+122 SEALAQCLAARSDATPV
-136 PAGAGS
+136 
-142 RGTGALAL
+142 RVGALAVDAAA
-150 GVAPGSVHLA
+150 GTVHLA
-160 VRLIFDG
+160 VHLAYDG
-167 RFWSMS
+167 RFWSMD
-173 LDAEGL
+173 LTVEGPR
-179 QGTYVVRD
+179 GTYVVRD
-187 VEAFAHRVRRG
+187 LEAFAHRVQRG
-198 EHFSYGKKLAFAHRL
+198 EFFSYGKKLAFAHRL
-213 EAFDEPS
+213 EAFDGPS

-239 SMFRTAGSKRVVRL
+239 SMFRTAGSKRAVRL
-253 RESELADMLA
+253 REAELSGMLG

-268 AAFTLERRGG
+268 ASFMLERRDRD
-278 IEEEAQARWG
+278 AAAPAPARW
-288 RPSDRARA
+288 
-296 QEKAAPEAGNGVA
+296 V
-309 TSGSA
+309 
-314 SATSA
+314 
-319 PTQWIIAEDVPALA
+319 IAEDTPALSLEFA
-333 LRFVSA
+333 PAESGYDLR
-339 EDGYSLALSE
+339 LSE
-349 PVLVVRGLEEAFVLF
+349 PVLVVRGLEEAFVLS
-364 DGTAARVTG
+364 DGAAARATG

-383 EAGLTEEGAD
+383 EAGLTEEGAN

-402 GGSVFVAERD
+402 GAGGVFVAERD
-412 AEAFCN
+412 AEAFCR
-418 RALPVLGETIDVE
+418 RALPVLEETIDVA
-431 LPEVWEALRPVAG
+431 LPEAWEALRPVVG

-473 VVLESPADSVEEPEL
+473 VVLESPADSAEEPEL

-493 QAFRDQALEDAAV
+493 QAFRDQDLEDAGM

-521 RQTELAGELLY
+521 RQTELAGDLLY
-532 GGLAQFRAIG
+532 GGLVQFRALG
-542 DVFTTPAFD
+542 EVFTTPAFD

-595 RKRFHRLSDGRIA
+595 RKRFHRMSDGRIA
-608 ALADGDVAA
+608 ALGEGDVAA
-617 LDDMMRDLGVSADEL
+617 LGDMMRDLGVSADEL
-632 LAGGAELPTYQ
+632 LDGGAELPTYQ

-658 AFEDYLRCLDGPGEP
+658 AFEDYLRCLDGPGEL
-673 VAVPA
+673 VAAPA
-678 SLTGTLRPYQME
+678 SLADTLRPYQVE
-690 GFQWLARL
+690 GFRWLARL

-716 LQMIALVKSLRDTDK
+716 LQMIALVKSLRDSGQ
-731 LDGPVLVACP
+731 LGGPVLVACP

-756 PDVPVCALEGSRPH
+756 PDVPVCALEGSRAH
-770 REALLARAS
+770 REALLFRATQ
-779 GVVAEKGRV
+779 GIDEGRV
-788 CGSGRAL
+788 LGCGD
-795 GRGDAADGDASEAAA
+795 DAGEDARTAGERIAGASSADVPC
-810 SAVIVA
+810 VIVA

-824 AASLARIE
+824 GAQLARVE
-832 WSLVVLDEAQYIKNH
+832 WGLVVLDEAQYIKNH

-903 IIGEDEEAAARL
+903 IVGEDEEAAARL

-932 TDLPAKFESIRYVP
+932 TDLPAKLESIRYVP

-980 GRIPDAEKSA
+980 GHIPDAEKSA

-1001 QIALDPSLVFENY
+1001 QIALDPALVFENY

-1030 AMEAGRKVLVFSQF
+1030 AMEAGRKVLIFSQF
-1044 TSYLDVLS
+1044 TSYLDVLA
-1052 AEFDRRGI
+1052 AELDRRGI

-1072 ERVRLVNEFNGDE
+1072 ERVRLVNAFNDDE

-1127 HRIGQSR
+1127 HRIGQNR

-1165 IAATN
+1165 IAATA

>member
-17 VSRGVGLAASSK
+17 VSRGVGIAANAASI
-29 AVAARTVRRD
+29 VDRRVRRS
-39 DDVTIIA
+39 DDVAVVTGR
-46 AQVASASGIADYF
+46 VASASGIADYF
-59 DTSVMFGDFESRIV
+59 SADVVFADFESRII
-73 DYECTCPA
+73 DYDCDCPA
-81 IARFDG
+81 AARFDG
-87 LCKHCVALV
+87 MCKHCVALTV
-96 TTYFTQPHSFRDTGA
+96 AYFAQPKSFEEACDGRVA
-111 NRTATRSRRAT
+111 VPSARKT
-122 SEALARCLAQGAPA
+122 SEALAQCLAARPGATCA
-136 PAGAGS
+136 NAGSAVAGA
-142 RGTGALAL
+142 AL
-150 GVAPGSVHLA
+150 GTVHLA
-160 VRLIFDG
+160 VHLAYDG

-173 LDAEGL
+173 LNAEGP

-187 VEAFAHRVRRG
+187 VEAFAHRVQRG
-198 EHFSYGKKLAFAHRL
+198 EFFSYGKKLAFAHRL
-213 EAFDEPS
+213 EAFDESS
-220 RAVARKVAELFPDE
+220 RAVARTLAEVFPEE

-239 SMFRTAGSKRVVRL
+239 STFRAVSGKREVRL
-253 RESELADMLA
+253 REAELAGMLG

-268 AAFTLERRGG
+268 TSFVLERREGEAMTSLAAGRGG
-278 IEEEAQARWG
+278 ERARVGAKAQAEAKAPAERGGLANRASGVGEAARW
-288 RPSDRARA
+288 
-296 QEKAAPEAGNGVA
+296 VV
-309 TSGSA
+309 
-314 SATSA
+314 
-319 PTQWIIAEDVPALA
+319 AEDAPALSLEFLLA
-333 LRFVSA
+333 EGGYDLR
-339 EDGYSLALSE
+339 LSKE
-349 PVLVVRGLEEAFVLF
+349 VLVVRGLEVAFVLA
-364 DGTAARVTG
+364 DGIAARTTG
-373 ADARAFAFLR
+373 ADARAFSFLR
-383 EAGLTEEGAD
+383 DAELD
-393 AGVSAGAGA
+393 AGRAA
-402 GGSVFVAERD
+402 FVAERD
-412 AEAFCN
+412 AEAFCR
-418 RALPVLGETIDVE
+418 RALPVLEETLAVD
-431 LPEVWEALRPVAG
+431 LPEAWEALRPVAG

-459 LIRLVVKAFYGERE
+459 LICLTVKAFYGERE
-473 VVLESPADSVEEPEL
+473 VVLESPADSAEEPEL

-493 QAFRDQALEDAAV
+493 QAFRDQDLEDAGVAV
-506 AMAAQFFDG
+506 AAQFFDG
-515 SMTLPL
+515 SCTLPL

-542 DVFTTPAFD
+542 EVFTTPAFD

-578 SDLSADELRA
+578 SDLSTDELRA

-595 RKRFHRLSDGRIA
+595 RKRFHRMSDGRIA
-608 ALADGDVAA
+608 ALGEGDVAA
-617 LDDMMRDLGVSADEL
+617 LGDMMRDLGVSADEL
-632 LAGGAELPTYQ
+632 LDGGAELPTYQ

-658 AFEDYLRCLDGPGEP
+658 AFEDYLRCLDGPGEL
-673 VAVPA
+673 VAAPA
-678 SLTGTLRPYQME
+678 SLADTLRPYQVE
-690 GFQWLARL
+690 GFRWLARL

-731 LDGPVLVACP
+731 LDGPALVSCP
-741 ASLVFNWADEFARFA
+741 ASLVFNWTDEFARFA
-756 PDVPVCALEGSRPH
+756 PDVPVCALEGSRAH

-779 GVVAEKGRV
+779 GEP
-788 CGSGRAL
+788 C
-795 GRGDAADGDASEAAA
+795 
-810 SAVIVA
+810 VIVA
-816 SYDRVRID
+816 SFDRVRID
-824 AASLARIE
+824 AASLARVE
-832 WSLVVLDEAQYIKNH
+832 WGLVVLDEAQYIKNH

-888 FLGSYERFRERYELG
+888 FLSSYERFRERYELG

-932 TDLPAKFESIRYVP
+932 TDLPAKLESIRYVP
-946 LGREQ
+946 LSREQ

-980 GRIPDAEKSA
+980 GHIPDAEKSA

-1001 QIALDPSLVFENY
+1001 QIALDPALVFENY

-1030 AMEAGRKVLVFSQF
+1030 AMEAGRKVLIFSQF
-1044 TSYLDVLS
+1044 TSYLDVLA
-1052 AEFDRRGI
+1052 AELDRRGI

-1072 ERVRLVNEFNGDE
+1072 ERVRLVQQFNNDE

-1127 HRIGQSR
+1127 HRIGQNR

-1144 GTIEERIVALQEAK
+1144 GTIEERIVALQQAK

-1186 GEAD
+1186 GDES

>member
-17 VSRGVGLAASSK
+17 VSRGVGIAANAASI
-29 AVAARTVRRD
+29 VDRRVRRS
-39 DDVTIIA
+39 DDVSVVTGR
-46 AQVASASGIADYF
+46 VASASGIADYF
-59 DTSVMFGDFESRIV
+59 NVDVVFADFESRII
-73 DYECTCPA
+73 DYDCDCPA
-81 IARFDG
+81 AARFDG
-87 LCKHCVALV
+87 MCKHCVALTV
-96 TTYFTQPHSFRDTGA
+96 AYFAQPKSFEEIGDGRAAVSPG
-111 NRTATRSRRAT
+111 RTT
-122 SEALARCLAQGAPA
+122 SEALAQCLAARSDATPV
-136 PAGAGS
+136 
-142 RGTGALAL
+142 RVGALAVDAAA
-150 GVAPGSVHLA
+150 GTVHLA
-160 VRLIFDG
+160 VHLAYDG
-167 RFWSMS
+167 RFWSMD
-173 LDAEGL
+173 LTVEGPR
-179 QGTYVVRD
+179 GTYVVRD
-187 VEAFAHRVRRG
+187 LEAFAHRVQRG

-213 EAFDEPS
+213 EAFDGPS

-239 SMFRTAGSKRVVRL
+239 SMFRTAGSKRAVRL
-253 RESELADMLA
+253 REAELSGMLG

-268 AAFTLERRGG
+268 ASFMLERRDRD
-278 IEEEAQARWG
+278 AAAPAPARW
-288 RPSDRARA
+288 
-296 QEKAAPEAGNGVA
+296 V
-309 TSGSA
+309 
-314 SATSA
+314 
-319 PTQWIIAEDVPALA
+319 IAEDTPALSLGFA
-333 LRFVSA
+333 PAEGGYDLR
-339 EDGYSLALSE
+339 LSE
-349 PVLVVRGLEEAFVLF
+349 PVLVVRGLEEAFVLS
-364 DGTAARVTG
+364 DGAAARATG

-383 EAGLTEEGAD
+383 EAGLTEEGAN

-402 GGSVFVAERD
+402 GGGVFVAERD
-412 AEAFCN
+412 AEAFCR
-418 RALPVLGETIDVE
+418 RALPVLEETIDVE
-431 LPEVWEALRPVAG
+431 LPETWEALRPVAG

-473 VVLESPADSVEEPEL
+473 VVLESPADSAEEPEL

-493 QAFRDQALEDAAV
+493 QAFRDQDLEDAGVAV
-506 AMAAQFFDG
+506 AAQFFDG

-521 RQTELAGELLY
+521 RQTELAGDLLY
-532 GGLAQFRAIG
+532 GGLVQFRALG
-542 DVFTTPAFD
+542 EVFTTPAFD

-595 RKRFHRLSDGRIA
+595 RKRFHRMSDGRIA
-608 ALADGDVAA
+608 ALGEGDVAA
-617 LDDMMRDLGVSADEL
+617 LGDMMRDLGVSADEL
-632 LAGGAELPTYQ
+632 LDGGAELPTYQ

-658 AFEDYLRCLDGPGEP
+658 AFEDYLRCLDEPGEL
-673 VAVPA
+673 VAAPA
-678 SLTGTLRPYQME
+678 SLVDTLRPYQVE
-690 GFQWLARL
+690 GFRWLARL

-716 LQMIALVKSLRDTDK
+716 LQMIALVKSLRDSGQ
-731 LDGPVLVACP
+731 LGGPVLVACP

-756 PDVPVCALEGSRPH
+756 PDVPVCALEGSRAH
-770 REALLARAS
+770 REALLFRATQ
-779 GVVAEKGRV
+779 GIDEGRV
-788 CGSGRAL
+788 LGCGD
-795 GRGDAADGDASEAAA
+795 DAGEDARTAGERIAGASSADVPC
-810 SAVIVA
+810 VIVA

-824 AASLARIE
+824 GAQLARVE
-832 WSLVVLDEAQYIKNH
+832 WGLVVLDEAQYIKNH

-932 TDLPAKFESIRYVP
+932 TDLPAKLESIRYVP

-980 GRIPDAEKSA
+980 GHIPDAEKSA

-1001 QIALDPSLVFENY
+1001 QIALDPALVFENY

-1030 AMEAGRKVLVFSQF
+1030 AMEAGRKVLIFSQF

-1052 AEFDRRGI
+1052 AELDRRGI

-1127 HRIGQSR
+1127 HRIGQNR

-1144 GTIEERIVALQEAK
+1144 GTIEECIVALQQAK

-1165 IAATN
+1165 IAATA

>member
-17 VSRGVGLAASSK
+17 VSRGVGIAAHAASI
-29 AVAARTVRRD
+29 ADRRVRRRD
-39 DDVTIIA
+39 DVSVITSR
-46 AQVASASGIADYF
+46 VASASGIADYF
-59 DTSVMFGDFESRIV
+59 NVDVVFADFESRII
-73 DYECTCPA
+73 DYDCDCPA
-81 IARFDG
+81 AARFDG
-87 LCKHCVALV
+87 MCKHCVALTV
-96 TTYFTQPHSFRDTGA
+96 AYFAQPKSFEEIGDGRAAVSPG
-111 NRTATRSRRAT
+111 RTT
-122 SEALARCLAQGAPA
+122 SEALAQCLAARSDATPM
-136 PAGAGS
+136 
-142 RGTGALAL
+142 RVGALAVDAAA
-150 GVAPGSVHLA
+150 GTVHLA
-160 VRLIFDG
+160 VHLAYDG
-167 RFWSMS
+167 RFWSMD
-173 LDAEGL
+173 LIVEGPR
-179 QGTYVVRD
+179 GTYVVRD
-187 VEAFAHRVRRG
+187 LEAFAHRVQRG

-213 EAFDEPS
+213 EAFDGPS

-239 SMFRTAGSKRVVRL
+239 SMFRTAGSKRAVRL
-253 RESELADMLA
+253 REAELADLLA
-263 AMGEG
+263 TMGEG
-268 AAFTLERRGG
+268 AEFTFGGWEAPPAVANRGAAAFDASEGGERQDNGDD
-278 IEEEAQARWG
+278 RWVV
-288 RPSDRARA
+288 
-296 QEKAAPEAGNGVA
+296 AG
-309 TSGSA
+309 
-314 SATSA
+314 
-319 PTQWIIAEDVPALA
+319 DVPALT
-333 LRFVSA
+333 LRFVPA
-339 EDGYSLALSE
+339 DGGFELALSE
-349 PVLVVRGLEEAFVLF
+349 RVLVVRGLEEAFVLS
-364 DGTAARVTG
+364 DGVAARAMG
-373 ADARAFAFLR
+373 ADARAFAWLR
-383 EAGLTEEGAD
+383 EAGLTGDGA
-393 AGVSAGAGA
+393 AGA
-402 GGSVFVAERD
+402 VFVAERD
-412 AEAFCN
+412 AEAFCR
-418 RALPVLGETIDVE
+418 RALPVLGETLSVE
-431 LPEVWEALRPVAG
+431 LPEAWEALRPVAG

-459 LIRLVVKAFYGERE
+459 LIRLTVKAFYGERE
-473 VVLESPADSVEEPEL
+473 VVLESPADSAEEPEL

-493 QAFRDQALEDAAV
+493 QAFRDQDLEDAGV

-532 GGLAQFRAIG
+532 GGLAQFRALG

-595 RKRFHRLSDGRIA
+595 RKRFHRMSDGRIA
-608 ALADGDVAA
+608 ALGEGDVAV
-617 LDDMMRDLGVSADEL
+617 LGDMMRDLGASADEL
-632 LAGGAELPTYQ
+632 LDGGAELPTYQ

-658 AFEDYLRCLDGPGEP
+658 AFEDYLRCLDGSPAAAE
-673 VAVPA
+673 VPA
-678 SLTGTLRPYQME
+678 SLAGTLRPYQVE
-690 GFQWLARL
+690 GFRWLARL

-716 LQMIALVKSLRDTDK
+716 LQMIALVKSLRDSGQ
-731 LDGPVLVACP
+731 LGGPVLVVCP

-756 PDVPVCALEGSRPH
+756 PDVPVCALEGSRAH
-770 REALLARAS
+770 REALLSRA
-779 GVVAEKGRV
+779 GG
-788 CGSGRAL
+788 
-795 GRGDAADGDASEAAA
+795 AAD
-810 SAVIVA
+810 VIVA

-824 AASLARIE
+824 GAQLVRVE
-832 WSLVVLDEAQYIKNH
+832 WGLVVLDEAQYIKNH
-847 ATKTTRAVKRLRSRL
+847 ATKTTRAVKRLRAPL

-925 RRKADVL
+925 RRKAEVL
-932 TDLPAKFESIRYVP
+932 TDLPAKFENIRYVP
-946 LGREQ
+946 LSREQ

-980 GRIPDAEKSA
+980 GHIPDAEKSA

-1001 QIALDPSLVFENY
+1001 QIALDPALVFENY

-1052 AEFDRRGI
+1052 AELDRRGI

-1072 ERVRLVNEFNGDE
+1072 ERVRLVNEFNANE

-1127 HRIGQSR
+1127 HRIGQNR

-1144 GTIEERIVALQEAK
+1144 GTIEERIVVLQQAK

-1165 IAATN
+1165 IAATG

>member
-17 VSRGVGLAASSK
+17 VSRGVGIAANAASI
-29 AVAARTVRRD
+29 VDRRVRRS
-39 DDVTIIA
+39 DDVSVVTGR
-46 AQVASASGIADYF
+46 VASASGIADYF
-59 DTSVMFGDFESRIV
+59 NVDVVFADFESRII
-73 DYECTCPA
+73 DYDCDCPA
-81 IARFDG
+81 AARFDG
-87 LCKHCVALV
+87 MCKHCVALTV
-96 TTYFTQPHSFRDTGA
+96 AYFAQPKSFEEIGDGRAAVSPG
-111 NRTATRSRRAT
+111 RTT
-122 SEALARCLAQGAPA
+122 SEALAQCLAARSDATPV
-136 PAGAGS
+136 
-142 RGTGALAL
+142 RVGALAVDAAA
-150 GVAPGSVHLA
+150 GTVHLA
-160 VRLIFDG
+160 VHLAYDG
-167 RFWSMS
+167 RFWSMD
-173 LDAEGL
+173 LTVEGPR
-179 QGTYVVRD
+179 GTYVVRD
-187 VEAFAHRVRRG
+187 LEAFAHRVQRG
-198 EHFSYGKKLAFAHRL
+198 EFFSYGKKLAFAHRL
-213 EAFDEPS
+213 EAFDGPS

-239 SMFRTAGSKRVVRL
+239 SMFRTAGSKRAVRL
-253 RESELADMLA
+253 REAELSGMLG

-268 AAFTLERRGG
+268 ASFMLERRDRD
-278 IEEEAQARWG
+278 AAAPAPARW
-288 RPSDRARA
+288 
-296 QEKAAPEAGNGVA
+296 V
-309 TSGSA
+309 
-314 SATSA
+314 
-319 PTQWIIAEDVPALA
+319 IAEDTPALSLEFA
-333 LRFVSA
+333 PAESGYDLR
-339 EDGYSLALSE
+339 LSE
-349 PVLVVRGLEEAFVLF
+349 PVLVVRGLEEAFVLS
-364 DGTAARVTG
+364 DGAAARATG

-383 EAGLTEEGAD
+383 EAGLTEEGAN

-402 GGSVFVAERD
+402 GAGGVFVAERD
-412 AEAFCN
+412 AEAFCR
-418 RALPVLGETIDVE
+418 RALPVLEETIDVA
-431 LPEVWEALRPVAG
+431 LPEAWEALRPVVG

-473 VVLESPADSVEEPEL
+473 VVLESPADSAEEPEL

-493 QAFRDQALEDAAV
+493 QAFRDQDLEDAGVAV
-506 AMAAQFFDG
+506 AAQFFDG

-521 RQTELAGELLY
+521 RQTELAGDLLY
-532 GGLAQFRAIG
+532 GGLVQFRALG
-542 DVFTTPAFD
+542 EVFTTPAFD

-595 RKRFHRLSDGRIA
+595 RKRFHRMSDGRIA
-608 ALADGDVAA
+608 ALGEGDVAA
-617 LDDMMRDLGVSADEL
+617 LGDMMRDLGVSADEL
-632 LAGGAELPTYQ
+632 LDGGAELPTYQ

-658 AFEDYLRCLDGPGEP
+658 AFEDYLRCLDGPGEL
-673 VAVPA
+673 VAAPA
-678 SLTGTLRPYQME
+678 SLADTLRPYQVE
-690 GFQWLARL
+690 GFRWLARL

-716 LQMIALVKSLRDTDK
+716 LQMIALVKSLRDSGQ
-731 LDGPVLVACP
+731 LGGPVLVACP

-756 PDVPVCALEGSRPH
+756 PDVPVCALEGSRAH
-770 REALLARAS
+770 REALLFRATQ
-779 GVVAEKGRV
+779 GIDEGRV
-788 CGSGRAL
+788 LGCGD
-795 GRGDAADGDASEAAA
+795 DAGEDARTAGERIAGASSADVPC
-810 SAVIVA
+810 VIVA

-824 AASLARIE
+824 GAQLARVE
-832 WSLVVLDEAQYIKNH
+832 WGLVVLDEAQYIKNH

-932 TDLPAKFESIRYVP
+932 TDLPAKLESIRYVP

-980 GRIPDAEKSA
+980 GHIPDAEKSA

-1001 QIALDPSLVFENY
+1001 QIALDPALVFENY

-1030 AMEAGRKVLVFSQF
+1030 AMEAGRKVLIFSQF

-1052 AEFDRRGI
+1052 AELDRRGI

-1072 ERVRLVNEFNGDE
+1072 ERVRLVNEFNANE

-1127 HRIGQSR
+1127 HRIGQNR

-1165 IAATN
+1165 IAATA

>member
-17 VSRGVGLAASSK
+17 VSRGVGIAANAASI
-29 AVAARTVRRD
+29 VDRRVRRS
-39 DDVTIIA
+39 DDVSVVTGR
-46 AQVASASGIADYF
+46 VASASGIADYF
-59 DTSVMFGDFESRIV
+59 NVDVVFADFESRII
-73 DYECTCPA
+73 DYDCDCPA
-81 IARFDG
+81 AARFDG
-87 LCKHCVALV
+87 MCKHCVALTV
-96 TTYFTQPHSFRDTGA
+96 AYFAQPKSFEEACDGRVA
-111 NRTATRSRRAT
+111 VSSARKT
-122 SEALARCLAQGAPA
+122 SEALAQCLAARPGTT
-136 PAGAGS
+136 GVNAGS
-142 RGTGALAL
+142 AIAGTASGA
-150 GVAPGSVHLA
+150 VHLA
-160 VRLIFDG
+160 VHLAYDG

-173 LDAEGL
+173 LDAEGP
-179 QGTYVVRD
+179 QGAYVVRD
-187 VEAFAHRVRRG
+187 MEAFAHRVQRG
-198 EHFSYGKKLAFAHRL
+198 EFFSYGKKLAFAHRL
-213 EAFDEPS
+213 EAFDGSS

-239 SMFRTAGSKRVVRL
+239 SMFRTAGSKRAVRL
-253 RESELADMLA
+253 REAELSGMLG

-268 AAFTLERRGG
+268 ASFMLERRDRD
-278 IEEEAQARWG
+278 AAAPAPARW
-288 RPSDRARA
+288 
-296 QEKAAPEAGNGVA
+296 V
-309 TSGSA
+309 
-314 SATSA
+314 
-319 PTQWIIAEDVPALA
+319 IAEDTPALSLGFA
-333 LRFVSA
+333 PAEGGYDLR
-339 EDGYSLALSE
+339 LSE
-349 PVLVVRGLEEAFVLF
+349 PVLVVRGLEEAFVLS
-364 DGTAARVTG
+364 DGAAARATG

-383 EAGLTEEGAD
+383 EAGLTEEGAN

-402 GGSVFVAERD
+402 GGGVFVAERD
-412 AEAFCN
+412 AEAFCR
-418 RALPVLGETIDVE
+418 RALPVLEETIDVE
-431 LPEVWEALRPVAG
+431 LPETWEALRPVAG

-473 VVLESPADSVEEPEL
+473 VVLESPADSAEEPEL

-493 QAFRDQALEDAAV
+493 QAFRDQDLEDAGVAV
-506 AMAAQFFDG
+506 AAQFFDG

-521 RQTELAGELLY
+521 RQTELAGDLLY
-532 GGLAQFRAIG
+532 GGLVQFRALG
-542 DVFTTPAFD
+542 EVFTTPAFD

-595 RKRFHRLSDGRIA
+595 RKRFHRMSDGRIA
-608 ALADGDVAA
+608 ALGEGDVAA
-617 LDDMMRDLGVSADEL
+617 LGDMMRDLGVSADEL
-632 LAGGAELPTYQ
+632 LDGGAELPTYQ

-658 AFEDYLRCLDGPGEP
+658 AFEDYLRCLDEPGEL
-673 VAVPA
+673 VAAPA
-678 SLTGTLRPYQME
+678 SLVDTLRPYQVE
-690 GFQWLARL
+690 GFRWLARL

-716 LQMIALVKSLRDTDK
+716 LQMIALVKSLRDSGQ
-731 LDGPVLVACP
+731 LGGPVLVACP

-756 PDVPVCALEGSRPH
+756 PDVPVCALEGSRAH
-770 REALLARAS
+770 REALLFRATQ
-779 GVVAEKGRV
+779 GIDEGRV
-788 CGSGRAL
+788 LGCGD
-795 GRGDAADGDASEAAA
+795 DAGEDARTAGERIAGASSADVPC
-810 SAVIVA
+810 VIVA

-824 AASLARIE
+824 GAQLARVE
-832 WSLVVLDEAQYIKNH
+832 WGLVVLDEAQYIKNH

-932 TDLPAKFESIRYVP
+932 TDLPAKLESIRYVP

-980 GRIPDAEKSA
+980 GHIPDAEKSA

-1001 QIALDPSLVFENY
+1001 QIALDPALVFENY

-1030 AMEAGRKVLVFSQF
+1030 AMEAGRKVLIFSQF

-1052 AEFDRRGI
+1052 AELDRRGI

-1127 HRIGQSR
+1127 HRIGQNR

-1144 GTIEERIVALQEAK
+1144 GTIEERIVALQQAK

-1165 IAATN
+1165 IAATA

>member
-17 VSRGVGLAASSK
+17 VSRGVGIAANAASI
-29 AVAARTVRRD
+29 VDRRVRRS
-39 DDVTIIA
+39 DDVSVVTGR
-46 AQVASASGIADYF
+46 VASASGIADYF
-59 DTSVMFGDFESRIV
+59 NVDVVFADFESRII
-73 DYECTCPA
+73 DYDCDCPA
-81 IARFDG
+81 AARFDG
-87 LCKHCVALV
+87 MCKHCVALTV
-96 TTYFTQPHSFRDTGA
+96 AYFAQPKSFEEACDGRVA
-111 NRTATRSRRAT
+111 VSSARKT
-122 SEALARCLAQGAPA
+122 SEALAQCLAARPGTT
-136 PAGAGS
+136 GVNAGS
-142 RGTGALAL
+142 AIAGTASGA
-150 GVAPGSVHLA
+150 VHLA
-160 VRLIFDG
+160 VHLAYDG
-167 RFWSMS
+167 RFWSMD
-173 LDAEGL
+173 LTVEGPR
-179 QGTYVVRD
+179 GTYVVRD
-187 VEAFAHRVRRG
+187 LEAFAHRVQRG

-213 EAFDEPS
+213 EAFDGPS

-239 SMFRTAGSKRVVRL
+239 SMFRTAGSKRAVRL
-253 RESELADMLA
+253 REAELSGMLG

-268 AAFTLERRGG
+268 ASFMLERRDRD
-278 IEEEAQARWG
+278 AAAPAPARW
-288 RPSDRARA
+288 
-296 QEKAAPEAGNGVA
+296 V
-309 TSGSA
+309 
-314 SATSA
+314 
-319 PTQWIIAEDVPALA
+319 IAEDTPALSLGFA
-333 LRFVSA
+333 PAEGGYDLR
-339 EDGYSLALSE
+339 LSE
-349 PVLVVRGLEEAFVLF
+349 PVLVVRGLEEAFVLS
-364 DGTAARVTG
+364 DGAAARATG

-383 EAGLTEEGAD
+383 EAGLTEEGAN

-402 GGSVFVAERD
+402 GGGVFVAERD
-412 AEAFCN
+412 AEAFCR
-418 RALPVLGETIDVE
+418 RALPVLEETIDVE
-431 LPEVWEALRPVAG
+431 LPETWEALRPVAG

-473 VVLESPADSVEEPEL
+473 VVLESPADSAEEPEL

-493 QAFRDQALEDAAV
+493 QAFRDQDLEDAGVAV
-506 AMAAQFFDG
+506 AAQFFDG

-521 RQTELAGELLY
+521 RQTELAGDLLY
-532 GGLAQFRAIG
+532 GGLVQFRALG
-542 DVFTTPAFD
+542 EVFTTPAFD

-595 RKRFHRLSDGRIA
+595 RKRFHRMSDGRIA
-608 ALADGDVAA
+608 ALGEGDVAA
-617 LDDMMRDLGVSADEL
+617 LGDMMRDLGVSADEL
-632 LAGGAELPTYQ
+632 LDGGAELPTYQ

-658 AFEDYLRCLDGPGEP
+658 AFEDYLRCLDEPGEL
-673 VAVPA
+673 VAAPA
-678 SLTGTLRPYQME
+678 SLVDTLRPYQVE
-690 GFQWLARL
+690 GFRWLARL

-716 LQMIALVKSLRDTDK
+716 LQMIALVKSLRDSGQ
-731 LDGPVLVACP
+731 LGGPVLVACP
-741 ASLVFNWADEFARFA
+741 ASLVFNWADEFTRFA
-756 PDVPVCALEGSRPH
+756 PDVPVCTLEGSRAH
-770 REALLARAS
+770 REALLFRATQ
-779 GVVAEKGRV
+779 GIDEGRV
-788 CGSGRAL
+788 LGCGD
-795 GRGDAADGDASEAAA
+795 DAGEDARTAGERIAGASSADVPC
-810 SAVIVA
+810 VIVA

-824 AASLARIE
+824 GAQLARVE
-832 WSLVVLDEAQYIKNH
+832 WGLVVLDEAQYIKNH
-847 ATKTTRAVKRLRSRL
+847 ATKTTRAVKRLRAPL

-932 TDLPAKFESIRYVP
+932 TDLPAKLESIRYVP
-946 LGREQ
+946 LDREQ

-980 GRIPDAEKSA
+980 GHIPDAEKSA

-1001 QIALDPSLVFENY
+1001 QIALDPALVFENY

-1030 AMEAGRKVLVFSQF
+1030 AMEVGRKVLIFSQF

-1052 AEFDRRGI
+1052 AELDRRGI

-1127 HRIGQSR
+1127 HRIGQNR

-1144 GTIEERIVALQEAK
+1144 GTIEERIVALQQAK

-1165 IAATN
+1165 IAATG

>member
-1 MGLGGIKLAE
+1 MS
-11 YADPRA
+11 
-17 VSRGVGLAASSK
+17 V
-29 AVAARTVRRD
+29 
-39 DDVTIIA
+39 VTGR
-46 AQVASASGIADYF
+46 VASASGIADYF
-59 DTSVMFGDFESRIV
+59 NVDVVFADFESRII
-73 DYECTCPA
+73 DYDCDCPA
-81 IARFDG
+81 AARFDG
-87 LCKHCVALV
+87 MCKHCVALAV
-96 TTYFTQPHSFRDTGA
+96 AYFAQPKSFEEIGDGRAAVSPG
-111 NRTATRSRRAT
+111 RTT
-122 SEALARCLAQGAPA
+122 SEALAQCLAARSDATPV
-136 PAGAGS
+136 
-142 RGTGALAL
+142 RVGALAVDAAA
-150 GVAPGSVHLA
+150 GTVHLA
-160 VRLIFDG
+160 VHLAYDG
-167 RFWSMS
+167 RFWSMD
-173 LDAEGL
+173 LTVEGPR
-179 QGTYVVRD
+179 GTYVVRD
-187 VEAFAHRVRRG
+187 LEAFAHRVQCG

-213 EAFDEPS
+213 EAFDGPS

-239 SMFRTAGSKRVVRL
+239 SMFRTAGSKRAVRL
-253 RESELADMLA
+253 REAELADLLT

-268 AAFTLERRGG
+268 AEFTFGGWEAPPSVASRG
-278 IEEEAQARWG
+278 A
-288 RPSDRARA
+288 
-296 QEKAAPEAGNGVA
+296 AAPGAREGDEKQDNGDDRWVVAG
-309 TSGSA
+309 
-314 SATSA
+314 
-319 PTQWIIAEDVPALA
+319 DVPALT
-333 LRFVSA
+333 LRFVPA
-339 EDGYSLALSE
+339 DGGFDLALSE
-349 PVLVVRGLEEAFVLF
+349 RVLVVRGLEEAFVLS
-364 DGTAARVTG
+364 DGVAARAMG
-373 ADARAFAFLR
+373 ADARAFAWLR
-383 EAGLTEEGAD
+383 EAGLTGDGA
-393 AGVSAGAGA
+393 AGA
-402 GGSVFVAERD
+402 VFIAEHD
-412 AEAFCN
+412 AEAFCR
-418 RALPVLGETIDVE
+418 RALPVLEETLSVE

-459 LIRLVVKAFYGERE
+459 LIRLTVKAFYGERE
-473 VVLESPADSVEEPEL
+473 VVLESPADSAEEPEL

-493 QAFRDQALEDAAV
+493 QAFRDQDLEDAGVAV
-506 AMAAQFFDG
+506 AAQFFDG
-515 SMTLPL
+515 SCTLPL

-532 GGLAQFRAIG
+532 GGLAQFRAAG
-542 DVFTTPAFD
+542 EVFTTPAFD
-551 RLIVERPPRVSLG
+551 RLIMERPPRVSLG

-595 RKRFHRLSDGRIA
+595 RKRFHRMSDGRIA
-608 ALADGDVAA
+608 ALGEGDVAV
-617 LDDMMRDLGVSADEL
+617 LGDMMRDLGVSADAL
-632 LAGGAELPTYQ
+632 LDGGAELPTYQ

-658 AFEDYLRCLDGPGEP
+658 AFEDYLRCLDGSPAPAE
-673 VAVPA
+673 APA
-678 SLTGTLRPYQME
+678 SLAGTLRPYQVE
-690 GFQWLARL
+690 GFRWLTRL

-716 LQMIALVKSLRDTDK
+716 LQMIALVKSLRDAER
-731 LDGPVLVACP
+731 LAGPVLVVCP

-756 PDVPVCALEGSRPH
+756 SDVPVIALEGSRAH

-779 GVVAEKGRV
+779 AEPCVV
-788 CGSGRAL
+788 
-795 GRGDAADGDASEAAA
+795 
-810 SAVIVA
+810 VA

-832 WSLVVLDEAQYIKNH
+832 WGLVVLDEAQYIKNH

-903 IIGEDEEAAARL
+903 IVGEDEEAAARL
-915 RALIEPFVLR
+915 RALIEPFLLR
-925 RRKADVL
+925 RRKTEVL
-932 TDLPAKFESIRYVP
+932 TDLPAKLESIRYVP
-946 LGREQ
+946 LSREQ

-980 GRIPDAEKSA
+980 GHIPDAEKSA

-1030 AMEAGRKVLVFSQF
+1030 AADAGRKVLVFSQF

-1052 AEFDRRGI
+1052 AELDRRGI
-1060 GHFAITGATPKR
+1060 AHFTITGATSKR
-1072 ERVRLVNEFNGDE
+1072 ERVRLVNQFNDDE

-1144 GTIEERIVALQEAK
+1144 DTIEERIVALQEAK

-1170 GEALAGL
+1170 GEAPAAL

-1186 GEAD
+1186 GDES